1 MSTKLL
7 SETICRKGLMVKCFV
22 ALIVFC
28 CSVGEAFA
36 QTNTKV
42 TINVNNVLIRTALDQ
57 LQREAKIHFVY
68 DEENIDSGKR
78 VSLSYTET
86 PLNAVLDDFCK
97 QTSLRYEVKRNL
109 ILILPSKAEKT
120 TGKHEPFYMT
130 GVVTDET
137 GESIIGATIMIGGT
151 SQGTVTDIDGRYSL
165 QVTPGD
171 LVSFTFVGMADKV
184 VKVQAGKKVVN
195 VKMETNA
202 TALADVVVTGYQTLS
217 KERATGSYSVISEK
231 STKGKLETDVL
242 SRIEGLVAGINKT
255 SSNSNDVVIR
265 GITTYMGNTK
275 PLYVVDGMPYEGD
288 LASINP
294 TDVQNITV
302 LKDAAAT
309 AIYGSRGA
317 NGVIIVTTKKGKKG
331 GLKFDVHYEG
341 GITPITNSDL
351 GLASTKTYFNIM
363 DEARANV
370 GLNPLD
376 PQKDIIEPY
385 YSNWTSPITREEAMN
400 TDMDWV
406 DLVTRMGHF
415 HDINVALNQGGENS
429 TTYASVNYRSD
440 ESSLKGLSMNAVS
453 ARLNSE
459 FKKGIVTLGTQSFLK
474 FDRKKST
481 NKWAVVSDKF
491 PWRKVY
497 DPEDPTG
504 YWNPQMADGH
514 PTATLDNDYQLST
527 GENFSFRT
535 TLYMDV
541 NLKWIKGLSVRA
553 DASYGYGLAQS
564 DYWLSGLITNTG
576 NVDGNQ
582 GNKSKKTTK
591 SQQYHAFAKY
601 NREWTDHGLDIVTGI
616 EANRSYTDNAVVA
629 GKNLSGE
636 FQEPKIIGTMLGNNS
651 AYIGGESYTFSFF
664 NRIDYKFKQRYLL
677 GASFVREG
685 SSKFVKENRFGDF
698 YSVSGG
704 WIISDEAFMRNAGF
718 ISLLKLRGSYGE
730 TGNQNIPSE
739 VTKNSYSIKSKQ
751 YYNNMQNMFLWNIAN
766 KAAKWEK
773 NKSIDLGLD
782 YALFNNKVNGSI
794 AYYRRTTSDMLMRVQ
809 LPASA
814 GITNSGGNADN
825 NSMWANVGSMYNQ
838 GFEFDIN
845 VTLVK
850 KDFEW
855 NMNYNLTTNMNKVT
869 ALDASVDAKG
879 TGIINTRPGAITKKD
894 LALGTYFMAEW
905 AGVDPEKGIGMIY
918 EIDLDRYNKTGE
930 TVKTGRL
937 IPATQSNVN
946 KHRII
951 QEGKTALPK
960 VYMGWTNNF
969 KYKAFDLSFMF
980 YLSLGSY
987 TFNYHRYTKSFV
999 GDGRNNVTADIYEN
1013 SWKKPGDIAEY
1024 PQLRWQDKYNYDDNG
1039 NDKQNVTYI
1048 KHDAGHTKYLEK
1060 SAYLRLRNLTL
1071 GYTLPQRIC
1080 SKINIDALR
1089 VYVSAVNLFTI
1100 TSFNGY
1106 DPEVRVKNQT
1116 GANAQGAVFSG
1127 SEMPQTRIFSAGI
1140 NFKF

>member
-1 MSTKLL
+1 M
-7 SETICRKGLMVKCFV
+7 IG
-22 ALIVFC
+22 
-28 CSVGEAFA
+28 
-36 QTNTKV
+36 
-42 TINVNNVLIRTALDQ
+42 
-57 LQREAKIHFVY
+57 
-68 DEENIDSGKR
+68 
-78 VSLSYTET
+78 
-86 PLNAVLDDFCK
+86 
-97 QTSLRYEVKRNL
+97 
-109 ILILPSKAEKT
+109 LILPTLSVWGQNAT
-120 TGKHEPFYMT
+120 ITGKVVDPKGEPLV
-130 GVVTDET
+130 GVSVLEQ
-137 GESIIGATIMIGGT
+137 GT
-151 SQGTVTDIDGRYSL
+151 TNGTVTDMNGRYSIVVQKDSSPL
-165 QVTPGD
+165 RFSYMGFDNQEIVPGKRRVIDVT
-171 LVSFTFVGMADKV
+171 LTENSV
-184 VKVQAGKKVVN
+184 VID
-195 VKMETNA
+195 
-202 TALADVVVTGYQTLS
+202 DVVVIAYGTKKRRDMIGSVS
-217 KERATGSYSVISEK
+217 KIKSDEMSLMQGGRFENSLQGLASGVQVVNDGMPGSTPQIKIRGIGSIASGSDPLWVVDGIVGGG
-231 STKGKLETDVL
+231 STMV
-242 SRIEGLVAGINKT
+242 
-255 SSNSNDVVIR
+255 NSNDI
-265 GITTYMGNTK
+265 
-275 PLYVVDGMPYEGD
+275 E
-288 LASINP
+288 SIE
-294 TDVQNITV
+294 V

-739 VTKNSYSIKSKQ
+739 VTKNSYSIKSKP
-751 YYNNMQNMFLWNIAN
+751 
-766 KAAKWEK
+766 
-773 NKSIDLGLD
+773 
-782 YALFNNKVNGSI
+782 V
-794 AYYRRTTSDMLMRVQ
+794 
-809 LPASA
+809 
-814 GITNSGGNADN
+814 
-825 NSMWANVGSMYNQ
+825 
-838 GFEFDIN
+838 
-845 VTLVK
+845 
-850 KDFEW
+850 
-855 NMNYNLTTNMNKVT
+855 
-869 ALDASVDAKG
+869 
-879 TGIINTRPGAITKKD
+879 
-894 LALGTYFMAEW
+894 
-905 AGVDPEKGIGMIY
+905 
-918 EIDLDRYNKTGE
+918 
-930 TVKTGRL
+930 
-937 IPATQSNVN
+937 
-946 KHRII
+946 
-951 QEGKTALPK
+951 
-960 VYMGWTNNF
+960 
-969 KYKAFDLSFMF
+969 
-980 YLSLGSY
+980 SY
-987 TFNYHRYTKSFV
+987 TH
-999 GDGRNNVTADIYEN
+999 
-1013 SWKKPGDIAEY
+1013 
-1024 PQLRWQDKYNYDDNG
+1024 
-1039 NDKQNVTYI
+1039 
-1048 KHDAGHTKYLEK
+1048 
-1060 SAYLRLRNLTL
+1060 LTL
-1071 GYTLPQRIC
+1071 PTIC
-1080 SKINIDALR
+1080 S
-1089 VYVSAVNLFTI
+1089 V
-1100 TSFNGY
+1100 
-1106 DPEVRVKNQT
+1106 
-1116 GANAQGAVFSG
+1116 
-1127 SEMPQTRIFSAGI
+1127 
-1140 NFKF
+1140 

>member
-1 MSTKLL
+1 MNSFTRIGLRSRFLL
-7 SETICRKGLMVKCFV
+7 
-22 ALIVFC
+22 
-28 CSVGEAFA
+28 
-36 QTNTKV
+36 
-42 TINVNNVLIRTALDQ
+42 VLI
-57 LQREAKIHFVY
+57 I
-68 DEENIDSGKR
+68 G
-78 VSLSYTET
+78 
-86 PLNAVLDDFCK
+86 
-97 QTSLRYEVKRNL
+97 
-109 ILILPSKAEKT
+109 LILPTLSVWGQNAT
-120 TGKHEPFYMT
+120 ITGKVVDPKGEPLV
-130 GVVTDET
+130 GVSVLEQ
-137 GESIIGATIMIGGT
+137 GT
-151 SQGTVTDIDGRYSL
+151 TNGTVTDMNGRYSIVVQKDSSPL
-165 QVTPGD
+165 RFSYMGFDNQEIVPGKRRVIDVT
-171 LVSFTFVGMADKV
+171 LTENSV
-184 VKVQAGKKVVN
+184 VID
-195 VKMETNA
+195 
-202 TALADVVVTGYQTLS
+202 DVVVIAYGTKKRRDMIGSVS
-217 KERATGSYSVISEK
+217 KIKSDEMSLMQGGRFENSLQGLASGVQVVNDGMPGSTPQIKIRGIGSIASGSDPLWVVDGIVGGG
-231 STKGKLETDVL
+231 STMV
-242 SRIEGLVAGINKT
+242 
-255 SSNSNDVVIR
+255 NSNDI
-265 GITTYMGNTK
+265 
-275 PLYVVDGMPYEGD
+275 E
-288 LASINP
+288 SIE
-294 TDVQNITV
+294 V

-751 YYNNMQNMFLWNIAN
+751 
-766 KAAKWEK
+766 
-773 NKSIDLGLD
+773 
-782 YALFNNKVNGSI
+782 
-794 AYYRRTTSDMLMRVQ
+794 
-809 LPASA
+809 
-814 GITNSGGNADN
+814 
-825 NSMWANVGSMYNQ
+825 
-838 GFEFDIN
+838 
-845 VTLVK
+845 
-850 KDFEW
+850 
-855 NMNYNLTTNMNKVT
+855 
-869 ALDASVDAKG
+869 
-879 TGIINTRPGAITKKD
+879 
-894 LALGTYFMAEW
+894 
-905 AGVDPEKGIGMIY
+905 
-918 EIDLDRYNKTGE
+918 
-930 TVKTGRL
+930 
-937 IPATQSNVN
+937 
-946 KHRII
+946 
-951 QEGKTALPK
+951 
-960 VYMGWTNNF
+960 
-969 KYKAFDLSFMF
+969 
-980 YLSLGSY
+980 
-987 TFNYHRYTKSFV
+987 
-999 GDGRNNVTADIYEN
+999 
-1013 SWKKPGDIAEY
+1013 
-1024 PQLRWQDKYNYDDNG
+1024 
-1039 NDKQNVTYI
+1039 
-1048 KHDAGHTKYLEK
+1048 
-1060 SAYLRLRNLTL
+1060 
-1071 GYTLPQRIC
+1071 
-1080 SKINIDALR
+1080 
-1089 VYVSAVNLFTI
+1089 
-1100 TSFNGY
+1100 
-1106 DPEVRVKNQT
+1106 
-1116 GANAQGAVFSG
+1116 
-1127 SEMPQTRIFSAGI
+1127 
-1140 NFKF
+1140 

>member
-1 MSTKLL
+1 MNSFTRIGLRSRFLL
-7 SETICRKGLMVKCFV
+7 VLM
-22 ALIVFC
+22 I
-28 CSVGEAFA
+28 G
-36 QTNTKV
+36 
-42 TINVNNVLIRTALDQ
+42 
-57 LQREAKIHFVY
+57 
-68 DEENIDSGKR
+68 
-78 VSLSYTET
+78 
-86 PLNAVLDDFCK
+86 
-97 QTSLRYEVKRNL
+97 
-109 ILILPSKAEKT
+109 LILPTLSVWGQNAT
-120 TGKHEPFYMT
+120 ITGKVVDPKGEPLV
-130 GVVTDET
+130 GVSVLEQ
-137 GESIIGATIMIGGT
+137 GT
-151 SQGTVTDIDGRYSL
+151 TNGTVTDMNGRYSIVVQKDSSPL
-165 QVTPGD
+165 RFSYMGFDNQEIVPGKRRVIDVT
-171 LVSFTFVGMADKV
+171 LTENSV
-184 VKVQAGKKVVN
+184 VID
-195 VKMETNA
+195 
-202 TALADVVVTGYQTLS
+202 DVVVIAYGTKKRRDMIGSVS
-217 KERATGSYSVISEK
+217 KIKSDEMSLMQGGRFENSLQGLASGVQVVNDGMPGSTPQIKIRGIGSIASGSDPLWVVDGIVGGG
-231 STKGKLETDVL
+231 STMV
-242 SRIEGLVAGINKT
+242 
-255 SSNSNDVVIR
+255 NSNDI
-265 GITTYMGNTK
+265 
-275 PLYVVDGMPYEGD
+275 E
-288 LASINP
+288 SIE
-294 TDVQNITV
+294 V

-704 WIISDEAFMRNAGF
+704 WIISDEAFMRNSGF

-794 AYYRRTTSDMLMRVQ
+794 AYYRRTTSDMLMQ

>member
-1 MSTKLL
+1 MNSFTRIGLRSRFLL
-7 SETICRKGLMVKCFV
+7 VLM
-22 ALIVFC
+22 I
-28 CSVGEAFA
+28 G
-36 QTNTKV
+36 
-42 TINVNNVLIRTALDQ
+42 
-57 LQREAKIHFVY
+57 
-68 DEENIDSGKR
+68 
-78 VSLSYTET
+78 
-86 PLNAVLDDFCK
+86 
-97 QTSLRYEVKRNL
+97 
-109 ILILPSKAEKT
+109 LILPTLSVWGQNAT
-120 TGKHEPFYMT
+120 ITGKVVDPKGEPLV
-130 GVVTDET
+130 GVSVLEQ
-137 GESIIGATIMIGGT
+137 GT
-151 SQGTVTDIDGRYSL
+151 TNGTVTDMNGRYSIVVQKDSSPL
-165 QVTPGD
+165 RFSYMGFDNQEIVPGKRRVIDVT
-171 LVSFTFVGMADKV
+171 LTENSV
-184 VKVQAGKKVVN
+184 VID
-195 VKMETNA
+195 
-202 TALADVVVTGYQTLS
+202 DVVVIAYGTKKRRDMIGSVS
-217 KERATGSYSVISEK
+217 KIKSDEMSLMQGGRFENSLQGLASGVQVVNDGMPGSTPQIKIRGIGSIASGSDPLWVVDGIVGGG
-231 STKGKLETDVL
+231 STMV
-242 SRIEGLVAGINKT
+242 
-255 SSNSNDVVIR
+255 NSNDI
-265 GITTYMGNTK
+265 
-275 PLYVVDGMPYEGD
+275 E
-288 LASINP
+288 SIE
-294 TDVQNITV
+294 V

-766 KAAKWEK
+766 K
-773 NKSIDLGLD
+773 
-782 YALFNNKVNGSI
+782 FN
-794 AYYRRTTSDMLMRVQ
+794 L
-809 LPASA
+809 
-814 GITNSGGNADN
+814 
-825 NSMWANVGSMYNQ
+825 
-838 GFEFDIN
+838 
-845 VTLVK
+845 
-850 KDFEW
+850 
-855 NMNYNLTTNMNKVT
+855 
-869 ALDASVDAKG
+869 
-879 TGIINTRPGAITKKD
+879 
-894 LALGTYFMAEW
+894 
-905 AGVDPEKGIGMIY
+905 
-918 EIDLDRYNKTGE
+918 
-930 TVKTGRL
+930 
-937 IPATQSNVN
+937 
-946 KHRII
+946 
-951 QEGKTALPK
+951 
-960 VYMGWTNNF
+960 
-969 KYKAFDLSFMF
+969 
-980 YLSLGSY
+980 
-987 TFNYHRYTKSFV
+987 
-999 GDGRNNVTADIYEN
+999 
-1013 SWKKPGDIAEY
+1013 
-1024 PQLRWQDKYNYDDNG
+1024 
-1039 NDKQNVTYI
+1039 
-1048 KHDAGHTKYLEK
+1048 
-1060 SAYLRLRNLTL
+1060 
-1071 GYTLPQRIC
+1071 
-1080 SKINIDALR
+1080 SKI
-1089 VYVSAVNLFTI
+1089 VYI
-1100 TSFNGY
+1100 
-1106 DPEVRVKNQT
+1106 
-1116 GANAQGAVFSG
+1116 
-1127 SEMPQTRIFSAGI
+1127 MI
-1140 NFKF
+1140 

>member
-1 MSTKLL
+1 MNSFTRIGLRSRFLL
-7 SETICRKGLMVKCFV
+7 VLM
-22 ALIVFC
+22 I
-28 CSVGEAFA
+28 G
-36 QTNTKV
+36 
-42 TINVNNVLIRTALDQ
+42 
-57 LQREAKIHFVY
+57 
-68 DEENIDSGKR
+68 
-78 VSLSYTET
+78 
-86 PLNAVLDDFCK
+86 
-97 QTSLRYEVKRNL
+97 
-109 ILILPSKAEKT
+109 LILPTLSVWGQNAT
-120 TGKHEPFYMT
+120 ITGKVVDPKGEPLV
-130 GVVTDET
+130 GVSVLEQ
-137 GESIIGATIMIGGT
+137 GT
-151 SQGTVTDIDGRYSL
+151 TNGTVTDMNGRYSIVVQKDSSPL
-165 QVTPGD
+165 RFSYMGFDNQEIVPGKRRVIDVT
-171 LVSFTFVGMADKV
+171 LTENSV
-184 VKVQAGKKVVN
+184 VID
-195 VKMETNA
+195 
-202 TALADVVVTGYQTLS
+202 DVVVIAYGTKKRRDMIGSVS
-217 KERATGSYSVISEK
+217 KIKSDEMSLMQGGRFENSLQGLASGVQVVNDGMPGSTPQIKIRGIGSIASGSDPLWVVDGIVGGG
-231 STKGKLETDVL
+231 STMV
-242 SRIEGLVAGINKT
+242 
-255 SSNSNDVVIR
+255 NSNDI
-265 GITTYMGNTK
+265 
-275 PLYVVDGMPYEGD
+275 E
-288 LASINP
+288 SIE
-294 TDVQNITV
+294 V

-825 NSMWANVGSMYNQ
+825 NSMWEM
-838 GFEFDIN
+838 
-845 VTLVK
+845 LVRC
-850 KDFEW
+850 
-855 NMNYNLTTNMNKVT
+855 
-869 ALDASVDAKG
+869 
-879 TGIINTRPGAITKKD
+879 IIRD
-894 LALGTYFMAEW
+894 L
-905 AGVDPEKGIGMIY
+905 
-918 EIDLDRYNKTGE
+918 
-930 TVKTGRL
+930 
-937 IPATQSNVN
+937 
-946 KHRII
+946 
-951 QEGKTALPK
+951 
-960 VYMGWTNNF
+960 
-969 KYKAFDLSFMF
+969 
-980 YLSLGSY
+980 
-987 TFNYHRYTKSFV
+987 
-999 GDGRNNVTADIYEN
+999 
-1013 SWKKPGDIAEY
+1013 
-1024 PQLRWQDKYNYDDNG
+1024 
-1039 NDKQNVTYI
+1039 
-1048 KHDAGHTKYLEK
+1048 
-1060 SAYLRLRNLTL
+1060 NLTL
-1071 GYTLPQRIC
+1071 MLLWSRKTL
-1080 SKINIDALR
+1080 
-1089 VYVSAVNLFTI
+1089 
-1100 TSFNGY
+1100 NG
-1106 DPEVRVKNQT
+1106 T
-1116 GANAQGAVFSG
+1116 
-1127 SEMPQTRIFSAGI
+1127 
-1140 NFKF
+1140 

>member
-1 MSTKLL
+1 M
-7 SETICRKGLMVKCFV
+7 IG
-22 ALIVFC
+22 
-28 CSVGEAFA
+28 
-36 QTNTKV
+36 
-42 TINVNNVLIRTALDQ
+42 
-57 LQREAKIHFVY
+57 
-68 DEENIDSGKR
+68 
-78 VSLSYTET
+78 
-86 PLNAVLDDFCK
+86 
-97 QTSLRYEVKRNL
+97 
-109 ILILPSKAEKT
+109 LILPTLSVWGQNAT
-120 TGKHEPFYMT
+120 ITGKVVDPKGEPLV
-130 GVVTDET
+130 GVSVLEQ
-137 GESIIGATIMIGGT
+137 GT
-151 SQGTVTDIDGRYSL
+151 TNGTVTDMNGRYSIVVQKDSSPL
-165 QVTPGD
+165 RFSYMGFDNQEIVPGKRRVIDVT
-171 LVSFTFVGMADKV
+171 LTENSV
-184 VKVQAGKKVVN
+184 VID
-195 VKMETNA
+195 
-202 TALADVVVTGYQTLS
+202 DVVVIAYGTKKRRDMIGSVS
-217 KERATGSYSVISEK
+217 KIKSDEMSLMQGGRFENSLQGLASGVQVVNDGMPGSTPQIKIRGIGSIASGSDPLWVVDGIVGGG
-231 STKGKLETDVL
+231 STMV
-242 SRIEGLVAGINKT
+242 
-255 SSNSNDVVIR
+255 NSNDI
-265 GITTYMGNTK
+265 
-275 PLYVVDGMPYEGD
+275 E
-288 LASINP
+288 SIE
-294 TDVQNITV
+294 V

-782 YALFNNKVNGSI
+782 YALFNNCLL
-794 AYYRRTTSDMLMRVQ
+794 YTSPSPRD
-809 LPASA
+809 
-814 GITNSGGNADN
+814 
-825 NSMWANVGSMYNQ
+825 
-838 GFEFDIN
+838 
-845 VTLVK
+845 
-850 KDFEW
+850 
-855 NMNYNLTTNMNKVT
+855 
-869 ALDASVDAKG
+869 
-879 TGIINTRPGAITKKD
+879 
-894 LALGTYFMAEW
+894 
-905 AGVDPEKGIGMIY
+905 
-918 EIDLDRYNKTGE
+918 
-930 TVKTGRL
+930 
-937 IPATQSNVN
+937 
-946 KHRII
+946 
-951 QEGKTALPK
+951 
-960 VYMGWTNNF
+960 
-969 KYKAFDLSFMF
+969 
-980 YLSLGSY
+980 
-987 TFNYHRYTKSFV
+987 
-999 GDGRNNVTADIYEN
+999 
-1013 SWKKPGDIAEY
+1013 
-1024 PQLRWQDKYNYDDNG
+1024 
-1039 NDKQNVTYI
+1039 
-1048 KHDAGHTKYLEK
+1048 
-1060 SAYLRLRNLTL
+1060 
-1071 GYTLPQRIC
+1071 
-1080 SKINIDALR
+1080 
-1089 VYVSAVNLFTI
+1089 
-1100 TSFNGY
+1100 
-1106 DPEVRVKNQT
+1106 
-1116 GANAQGAVFSG
+1116 
-1127 SEMPQTRIFSAGI
+1127 
-1140 NFKF
+1140 

>member
-1 MSTKLL
+1 MNSFTRIGLRSRFLL
-7 SETICRKGLMVKCFV
+7 VLM
-22 ALIVFC
+22 I
-28 CSVGEAFA
+28 G
-36 QTNTKV
+36 
-42 TINVNNVLIRTALDQ
+42 
-57 LQREAKIHFVY
+57 
-68 DEENIDSGKR
+68 
-78 VSLSYTET
+78 
-86 PLNAVLDDFCK
+86 
-97 QTSLRYEVKRNL
+97 
-109 ILILPSKAEKT
+109 LILPTLSVWGQNAT
-120 TGKHEPFYMT
+120 ITGKVVDPKGEPLV
-130 GVVTDET
+130 GVSVLEQ
-137 GESIIGATIMIGGT
+137 GT
-151 SQGTVTDIDGRYSL
+151 TNGTVTDMNGRYSIVVQKDSSPL
-165 QVTPGD
+165 RFSYMGFDNQEIVPGKRRVIDVT
-171 LVSFTFVGMADKV
+171 LTENSV
-184 VKVQAGKKVVN
+184 VID
-195 VKMETNA
+195 
-202 TALADVVVTGYQTLS
+202 DVVVIAYGTKKRRDMIGSVS
-217 KERATGSYSVISEK
+217 KIKSDEMSLMQGGRFENSLQGLASGVQVVNDGMPGSTPQIKIRGIGSIASGSDPLWVVDGIVGGG
-231 STKGKLETDVL
+231 STMV
-242 SRIEGLVAGINKT
+242 
-255 SSNSNDVVIR
+255 NSNDI
-265 GITTYMGNTK
+265 
-275 PLYVVDGMPYEGD
+275 E
-288 LASINP
+288 SIE
-294 TDVQNITV
+294 V

-351 GLASTKTYFNIM
+351 GLANTKTYFNIM

-766 KAAKWEK
+766 KQLNGRKTKVLTWDLIMRC
-773 NKSIDLGLD
+773 SI
-782 YALFNNKVNGSI
+782 
-794 AYYRRTTSDMLMRVQ
+794 
-809 LPASA
+809 
-814 GITNSGGNADN
+814 
-825 NSMWANVGSMYNQ
+825 
-838 GFEFDIN
+838 
-845 VTLVK
+845 
-850 KDFEW
+850 
-855 NMNYNLTTNMNKVT
+855 
-869 ALDASVDAKG
+869 
-879 TGIINTRPGAITKKD
+879 
-894 LALGTYFMAEW
+894 
-905 AGVDPEKGIGMIY
+905 
-918 EIDLDRYNKTGE
+918 
-930 TVKTGRL
+930 
-937 IPATQSNVN
+937 
-946 KHRII
+946 
-951 QEGKTALPK
+951 
-960 VYMGWTNNF
+960 
-969 KYKAFDLSFMF
+969 
-980 YLSLGSY
+980 
-987 TFNYHRYTKSFV
+987 
-999 GDGRNNVTADIYEN
+999 
-1013 SWKKPGDIAEY
+1013 
-1024 PQLRWQDKYNYDDNG
+1024 
-1039 NDKQNVTYI
+1039 I
-1048 KHDAGHTKYLEK
+1048 K
-1060 SAYLRLRNLTL
+1060 
-1071 GYTLPQRIC
+1071 
-1080 SKINIDALR
+1080 
-1089 VYVSAVNLFTI
+1089 
-1100 TSFNGY
+1100 
-1106 DPEVRVKNQT
+1106 
-1116 GANAQGAVFSG
+1116 
-1127 SEMPQTRIFSAGI
+1127 
-1140 NFKF
+1140 

>member
-1 MSTKLL
+1 MNSFTRIGLRSRFLL
-7 SETICRKGLMVKCFV
+7 VLM
-22 ALIVFC
+22 I
-28 CSVGEAFA
+28 G
-36 QTNTKV
+36 
-42 TINVNNVLIRTALDQ
+42 
-57 LQREAKIHFVY
+57 
-68 DEENIDSGKR
+68 
-78 VSLSYTET
+78 
-86 PLNAVLDDFCK
+86 
-97 QTSLRYEVKRNL
+97 
-109 ILILPSKAEKT
+109 LILPTLSVWGQNAT
-120 TGKHEPFYMT
+120 ITGKVVDPKGEPLV
-130 GVVTDET
+130 GVSVLEQ
-137 GESIIGATIMIGGT
+137 GT
-151 SQGTVTDIDGRYSL
+151 TNGTVTDMNGRYSIVVQKDSSPL
-165 QVTPGD
+165 RFSYMGFDNQEIVPGKRRVIDVT
-171 LVSFTFVGMADKV
+171 LTENSV
-184 VKVQAGKKVVN
+184 VID
-195 VKMETNA
+195 
-202 TALADVVVTGYQTLS
+202 DVVVIAYGTKKRRDMIGSVS
-217 KERATGSYSVISEK
+217 KIKSDEMSLMQGGRFENSLQGLASGVQVVNDGMPGSTPQIKIRGIGSIASGSDPLWVVDGIVGGG
-231 STKGKLETDVL
+231 STMV
-242 SRIEGLVAGINKT
+242 
-255 SSNSNDVVIR
+255 NSNDI
-265 GITTYMGNTK
+265 
-275 PLYVVDGMPYEGD
+275 E
-288 LASINP
+288 SIE
-294 TDVQNITV
+294 V

-960 VYMGWTNNF
+960 VYMGC
-969 KYKAFDLSFMF
+969 
-980 YLSLGSY
+980 
-987 TFNYHRYTKSFV
+987 
-999 GDGRNNVTADIYEN
+999 IYN
-1013 SWKKPGDIAEY
+1013 
-1024 PQLRWQDKYNYDDNG
+1024 
-1039 NDKQNVTYI
+1039 
-1048 KHDAGHTKYLEK
+1048 
-1060 SAYLRLRNLTL
+1060 
-1071 GYTLPQRIC
+1071 
-1080 SKINIDALR
+1080 
-1089 VYVSAVNLFTI
+1089 
-1100 TSFNGY
+1100 
-1106 DPEVRVKNQT
+1106 
-1116 GANAQGAVFSG
+1116 
-1127 SEMPQTRIFSAGI
+1127 
-1140 NFKF
+1140 

>member
-1 MSTKLL
+1 MNSFTRIGLRSRFLL
-7 SETICRKGLMVKCFV
+7 VLM
-22 ALIVFC
+22 I
-28 CSVGEAFA
+28 G
-36 QTNTKV
+36 
-42 TINVNNVLIRTALDQ
+42 
-57 LQREAKIHFVY
+57 
-68 DEENIDSGKR
+68 
-78 VSLSYTET
+78 
-86 PLNAVLDDFCK
+86 
-97 QTSLRYEVKRNL
+97 
-109 ILILPSKAEKT
+109 LILPTLSVWGQNAT
-120 TGKHEPFYMT
+120 ITGKVVDPKGEPLV
-130 GVVTDET
+130 GVSVLEQ
-137 GESIIGATIMIGGT
+137 GT
-151 SQGTVTDIDGRYSL
+151 TNGTVTDMNGRYSIVVQKDSSPL
-165 QVTPGD
+165 RFSYMGFDNQEIVPGKRRVIDVT
-171 LVSFTFVGMADKV
+171 LTENSV
-184 VKVQAGKKVVN
+184 VID
-195 VKMETNA
+195 
-202 TALADVVVTGYQTLS
+202 DVVVIAYGTKKRRDMIGSVS
-217 KERATGSYSVISEK
+217 KIKSDEMSLMQGGRFENSLQGLASGVQVVNDGMPGSTPQIKIRGIGSIASGSDPLWVVDGIVGGG
-231 STKGKLETDVL
+231 STMV
-242 SRIEGLVAGINKT
+242 
-255 SSNSNDVVIR
+255 NSNDI
-265 GITTYMGNTK
+265 
-275 PLYVVDGMPYEGD
+275 E
-288 LASINP
+288 SIE
-294 TDVQNITV
+294 V

-1039 NDKQNVTYI
+1039 NDKQNVTYF
-1048 KHDAGHTKYLEK
+1048 
-1060 SAYLRLRNLTL
+1060 R
-1071 GYTLPQRIC
+1071 
-1080 SKINIDALR
+1080 
-1089 VYVSAVNLFTI
+1089 F
-1100 TSFNGY
+1100 
-1106 DPEVRVKNQT
+1106 
-1116 GANAQGAVFSG
+1116 FSV
-1127 SEMPQTRIFSAGI
+1127 
-1140 NFKF
+1140 

>member
-1 MSTKLL
+1 MNSFTRIGLRSRFLL
-7 SETICRKGLMVKCFV
+7 VLM
-22 ALIVFC
+22 I
-28 CSVGEAFA
+28 G
-36 QTNTKV
+36 
-42 TINVNNVLIRTALDQ
+42 
-57 LQREAKIHFVY
+57 
-68 DEENIDSGKR
+68 
-78 VSLSYTET
+78 
-86 PLNAVLDDFCK
+86 
-97 QTSLRYEVKRNL
+97 
-109 ILILPSKAEKT
+109 LILPTLSVWGQNAT
-120 TGKHEPFYMT
+120 ITGKVVDPKGEPLV
-130 GVVTDET
+130 GVSVLEQ
-137 GESIIGATIMIGGT
+137 GT
-151 SQGTVTDIDGRYSL
+151 TNGTVTDMNGRYSIVVQKDSSPL
-165 QVTPGD
+165 RFSYMGFDNQEIVPGKRRVIDVT
-171 LVSFTFVGMADKV
+171 LTENSV
-184 VKVQAGKKVVN
+184 VID
-195 VKMETNA
+195 
-202 TALADVVVTGYQTLS
+202 DVVVIAYGTKKRRDMIGSVS
-217 KERATGSYSVISEK
+217 KIKSDEMSLMQGGRFENSLQGLASGVQVVNDGMPGSTPQIKIRGIGSIASGSDPLWVVDGIVGGG
-231 STKGKLETDVL
+231 STMV
-242 SRIEGLVAGINKT
+242 
-255 SSNSNDVVIR
+255 NSNDI
-265 GITTYMGNTK
+265 
-275 PLYVVDGMPYEGD
+275 E
-288 LASINP
+288 SIE
-294 TDVQNITV
+294 V

-766 KAAKWEK
+766 KTKVLTWDLIMRC
-773 NKSIDLGLD
+773 SI
-782 YALFNNKVNGSI
+782 
-794 AYYRRTTSDMLMRVQ
+794 
-809 LPASA
+809 
-814 GITNSGGNADN
+814 
-825 NSMWANVGSMYNQ
+825 
-838 GFEFDIN
+838 
-845 VTLVK
+845 
-850 KDFEW
+850 
-855 NMNYNLTTNMNKVT
+855 
-869 ALDASVDAKG
+869 
-879 TGIINTRPGAITKKD
+879 
-894 LALGTYFMAEW
+894 
-905 AGVDPEKGIGMIY
+905 
-918 EIDLDRYNKTGE
+918 
-930 TVKTGRL
+930 
-937 IPATQSNVN
+937 
-946 KHRII
+946 
-951 QEGKTALPK
+951 
-960 VYMGWTNNF
+960 
-969 KYKAFDLSFMF
+969 
-980 YLSLGSY
+980 
-987 TFNYHRYTKSFV
+987 
-999 GDGRNNVTADIYEN
+999 
-1013 SWKKPGDIAEY
+1013 
-1024 PQLRWQDKYNYDDNG
+1024 
-1039 NDKQNVTYI
+1039 I
-1048 KHDAGHTKYLEK
+1048 K
-1060 SAYLRLRNLTL
+1060 
-1071 GYTLPQRIC
+1071 
-1080 SKINIDALR
+1080 
-1089 VYVSAVNLFTI
+1089 
-1100 TSFNGY
+1100 
-1106 DPEVRVKNQT
+1106 
-1116 GANAQGAVFSG
+1116 
-1127 SEMPQTRIFSAGI
+1127 
-1140 NFKF
+1140 

>member
-1 MSTKLL
+1 MNSFTRIGLRSRFLL
-7 SETICRKGLMVKCFV
+7 VLM
-22 ALIVFC
+22 I
-28 CSVGEAFA
+28 G
-36 QTNTKV
+36 
-42 TINVNNVLIRTALDQ
+42 
-57 LQREAKIHFVY
+57 
-68 DEENIDSGKR
+68 
-78 VSLSYTET
+78 
-86 PLNAVLDDFCK
+86 
-97 QTSLRYEVKRNL
+97 
-109 ILILPSKAEKT
+109 LILPTLSVWGQNAT
-120 TGKHEPFYMT
+120 ITGKVVDPKGEPLV
-130 GVVTDET
+130 GVSVLEQ
-137 GESIIGATIMIGGT
+137 GT
-151 SQGTVTDIDGRYSL
+151 TNGTVTDMNGRYSIVVQKDSSPL
-165 QVTPGD
+165 RFSYMGFDNQEIVPGKRRVIDVT
-171 LVSFTFVGMADKV
+171 LTENSV
-184 VKVQAGKKVVN
+184 VID
-195 VKMETNA
+195 
-202 TALADVVVTGYQTLS
+202 DVVVIAYGTKKRRDMIGSVS
-217 KERATGSYSVISEK
+217 KIKSDEMSLMQGGRFENSLQGLASGVQVVNDGMPGSTPQIKIRGIGSIASGSDPLWVVDGIVGGG
-231 STKGKLETDVL
+231 STMV
-242 SRIEGLVAGINKT
+242 
-255 SSNSNDVVIR
+255 NSNDI
-265 GITTYMGNTK
+265 
-275 PLYVVDGMPYEGD
+275 E
-288 LASINP
+288 SIE
-294 TDVQNITV
+294 V

-766 KAAKWEK
+766 KQLNGRKTKVLTWDLIMRC
-773 NKSIDLGLD
+773 SI
-782 YALFNNKVNGSI
+782 
-794 AYYRRTTSDMLMRVQ
+794 
-809 LPASA
+809 
-814 GITNSGGNADN
+814 
-825 NSMWANVGSMYNQ
+825 
-838 GFEFDIN
+838 
-845 VTLVK
+845 
-850 KDFEW
+850 
-855 NMNYNLTTNMNKVT
+855 
-869 ALDASVDAKG
+869 
-879 TGIINTRPGAITKKD
+879 
-894 LALGTYFMAEW
+894 
-905 AGVDPEKGIGMIY
+905 
-918 EIDLDRYNKTGE
+918 
-930 TVKTGRL
+930 
-937 IPATQSNVN
+937 
-946 KHRII
+946 
-951 QEGKTALPK
+951 
-960 VYMGWTNNF
+960 
-969 KYKAFDLSFMF
+969 
-980 YLSLGSY
+980 
-987 TFNYHRYTKSFV
+987 
-999 GDGRNNVTADIYEN
+999 
-1013 SWKKPGDIAEY
+1013 
-1024 PQLRWQDKYNYDDNG
+1024 
-1039 NDKQNVTYI
+1039 I
-1048 KHDAGHTKYLEK
+1048 K
-1060 SAYLRLRNLTL
+1060 
-1071 GYTLPQRIC
+1071 
-1080 SKINIDALR
+1080 
-1089 VYVSAVNLFTI
+1089 
-1100 TSFNGY
+1100 
-1106 DPEVRVKNQT
+1106 
-1116 GANAQGAVFSG
+1116 
-1127 SEMPQTRIFSAGI
+1127 
-1140 NFKF
+1140 

>member
-1 MSTKLL
+1 MNSFTRIGLRSRFLL
-7 SETICRKGLMVKCFV
+7 VLM
-22 ALIVFC
+22 I
-28 CSVGEAFA
+28 G
-36 QTNTKV
+36 
-42 TINVNNVLIRTALDQ
+42 
-57 LQREAKIHFVY
+57 
-68 DEENIDSGKR
+68 
-78 VSLSYTET
+78 
-86 PLNAVLDDFCK
+86 
-97 QTSLRYEVKRNL
+97 
-109 ILILPSKAEKT
+109 LILPMLSVWGQNAT
-120 TGKHEPFYMT
+120 ITGKVVDPKGEPLV
-130 GVVTDET
+130 GVSVLEQ
-137 GESIIGATIMIGGT
+137 GT
-151 SQGTVTDIDGRYSL
+151 TNGTVTDMNGRYSIVVQKDSSPL
-165 QVTPGD
+165 RFSYMGFDNQEIVPGKRRVIDVT
-171 LVSFTFVGMADKV
+171 LTENSV
-184 VKVQAGKKVVN
+184 VID
-195 VKMETNA
+195 
-202 TALADVVVTGYQTLS
+202 DVVVIAYGTKKRRDMIGSVS
-217 KERATGSYSVISEK
+217 KIKSDEMSLMQGGRFENSLQGLASGVQVVNDGMPGSTPQIKIRGIGSIASGSDPLWVVDGIVGGG
-231 STKGKLETDVL
+231 STMV
-242 SRIEGLVAGINKT
+242 
-255 SSNSNDVVIR
+255 NSNDI
-265 GITTYMGNTK
+265 
-275 PLYVVDGMPYEGD
+275 E
-288 LASINP
+288 SIE
-294 TDVQNITV
+294 V

-999 GDGRNNVTADIYEN
+999 GDGRNNVTADIYRTH
-1013 SWKKPGDIAEY
+1013 G
-1024 PQLRWQDKYNYDDNG
+1024 
-1039 NDKQNVTYI
+1039 
-1048 KHDAGHTKYLEK
+1048 
-1060 SAYLRLRNLTL
+1060 RNREILQSIRNFV
-1071 GYTLPQRIC
+1071 G
-1080 SKINIDALR
+1080 KINIIMM
-1089 VYVSAVNLFTI
+1089 TMEM
-1100 TSFNGY
+1100 TS
-1106 DPEVRVKNQT
+1106 K
-1116 GANAQGAVFSG
+1116 
-1127 SEMPQTRIFSAGI
+1127 M
-1140 NFKF
+1140 

>member
-1 MSTKLL
+1 MNSFTRIGLRSRFLL
-7 SETICRKGLMVKCFV
+7 VLM
-22 ALIVFC
+22 I
-28 CSVGEAFA
+28 G
-36 QTNTKV
+36 
-42 TINVNNVLIRTALDQ
+42 
-57 LQREAKIHFVY
+57 
-68 DEENIDSGKR
+68 
-78 VSLSYTET
+78 
-86 PLNAVLDDFCK
+86 
-97 QTSLRYEVKRNL
+97 
-109 ILILPSKAEKT
+109 LILPTLSVWGQNAT
-120 TGKHEPFYMT
+120 ITGKVVDPKGEPLV
-130 GVVTDET
+130 GVSVLEQ
-137 GESIIGATIMIGGT
+137 GT
-151 SQGTVTDIDGRYSL
+151 TNGTVTDMNGRYSIVVQKDSSPL
-165 QVTPGD
+165 RFSYMGFDNQEIVPGKRRVIDVT
-171 LVSFTFVGMADKV
+171 LTENSV
-184 VKVQAGKKVVN
+184 VID
-195 VKMETNA
+195 
-202 TALADVVVTGYQTLS
+202 DVVVIAYGTKKRRDMIGSVS
-217 KERATGSYSVISEK
+217 KIKSDEMSLMQGGRFENSLQGLASGVQVVNDGMPGSTPQIKIRGIGSIASGSDPLWVVDGIVGGG
-231 STKGKLETDVL
+231 STMV
-242 SRIEGLVAGINKT
+242 
-255 SSNSNDVVIR
+255 NSNDI
-265 GITTYMGNTK
+265 
-275 PLYVVDGMPYEGD
+275 E
-288 LASINP
+288 SIE
-294 TDVQNITV
+294 V

-664 NRIDYKFKQRYLL
+664 NRIDYKFKQRYLH
-677 GASFVREG
+677 GASFV
-685 SSKFVKENRFGDF
+685 
-698 YSVSGG
+698 
-704 WIISDEAFMRNAGF
+704 
-718 ISLLKLRGSYGE
+718 
-730 TGNQNIPSE
+730 
-739 VTKNSYSIKSKQ
+739 
-751 YYNNMQNMFLWNIAN
+751 
-766 KAAKWEK
+766 
-773 NKSIDLGLD
+773 
-782 YALFNNKVNGSI
+782 AL
-794 AYYRRTTSDMLMRVQ
+794 
-809 LPASA
+809 
-814 GITNSGGNADN
+814 
-825 NSMWANVGSMYNQ
+825 
-838 GFEFDIN
+838 
-845 VTLVK
+845 
-850 KDFEW
+850 
-855 NMNYNLTTNMNKVT
+855 
-869 ALDASVDAKG
+869 
-879 TGIINTRPGAITKKD
+879 
-894 LALGTYFMAEW
+894 
-905 AGVDPEKGIGMIY
+905 
-918 EIDLDRYNKTGE
+918 
-930 TVKTGRL
+930 
-937 IPATQSNVN
+937 
-946 KHRII
+946 
-951 QEGKTALPK
+951 
-960 VYMGWTNNF
+960 
-969 KYKAFDLSFMF
+969 
-980 YLSLGSY
+980 
-987 TFNYHRYTKSFV
+987 
-999 GDGRNNVTADIYEN
+999 
-1013 SWKKPGDIAEY
+1013 
-1024 PQLRWQDKYNYDDNG
+1024 
-1039 NDKQNVTYI
+1039 
-1048 KHDAGHTKYLEK
+1048 
-1060 SAYLRLRNLTL
+1060 
-1071 GYTLPQRIC
+1071 
-1080 SKINIDALR
+1080 
-1089 VYVSAVNLFTI
+1089 
-1100 TSFNGY
+1100 
-1106 DPEVRVKNQT
+1106 
-1116 GANAQGAVFSG
+1116 
-1127 SEMPQTRIFSAGI
+1127 
-1140 NFKF
+1140 

>member
-1 MSTKLL
+1 MNSFTRIGLRSRFLL
-7 SETICRKGLMVKCFV
+7 VLM
-22 ALIVFC
+22 I
-28 CSVGEAFA
+28 G
-36 QTNTKV
+36 
-42 TINVNNVLIRTALDQ
+42 
-57 LQREAKIHFVY
+57 
-68 DEENIDSGKR
+68 
-78 VSLSYTET
+78 
-86 PLNAVLDDFCK
+86 
-97 QTSLRYEVKRNL
+97 
-109 ILILPSKAEKT
+109 LILPTLSVWGQNAT
-120 TGKHEPFYMT
+120 ITGKVVDPKGEPLV
-130 GVVTDET
+130 GVSVLEQ
-137 GESIIGATIMIGGT
+137 GT
-151 SQGTVTDIDGRYSL
+151 TNGTVTDMNGRYSIVVQKDSSPL
-165 QVTPGD
+165 RFSYMGFDNQEIVPGKRRVIDVT
-171 LVSFTFVGMADKV
+171 LTENSV
-184 VKVQAGKKVVN
+184 VID
-195 VKMETNA
+195 
-202 TALADVVVTGYQTLS
+202 DVVVIAYGTKKRRDMIGSVS
-217 KERATGSYSVISEK
+217 KIKSDEMSLMQGGRFENSLQGLASGVQVVNDGMPGSTPQIKIRGIGSIASGSDPLWVVDGIVGGG
-231 STKGKLETDVL
+231 STMV
-242 SRIEGLVAGINKT
+242 
-255 SSNSNDVVIR
+255 NSNDI
-265 GITTYMGNTK
+265 
-275 PLYVVDGMPYEGD
+275 E
-288 LASINP
+288 SIE
-294 TDVQNITV
+294 V

-782 YALFNNKVNGSI
+782 YALFDNKVNGSI

-838 GFEFDIN
+838 GFEFDIWN
-845 VTLVK
+845 THFCVLV
-850 KDFEW
+850 
-855 NMNYNLTTNMNKVT
+855 
-869 ALDASVDAKG
+869 
-879 TGIINTRPGAITKKD
+879 
-894 LALGTYFMAEW
+894 
-905 AGVDPEKGIGMIY
+905 
-918 EIDLDRYNKTGE
+918 
-930 TVKTGRL
+930 
-937 IPATQSNVN
+937 
-946 KHRII
+946 
-951 QEGKTALPK
+951 
-960 VYMGWTNNF
+960 
-969 KYKAFDLSFMF
+969 
-980 YLSLGSY
+980 
-987 TFNYHRYTKSFV
+987 
-999 GDGRNNVTADIYEN
+999 
-1013 SWKKPGDIAEY
+1013 
-1024 PQLRWQDKYNYDDNG
+1024 
-1039 NDKQNVTYI
+1039 
-1048 KHDAGHTKYLEK
+1048 
-1060 SAYLRLRNLTL
+1060 
-1071 GYTLPQRIC
+1071 
-1080 SKINIDALR
+1080 
-1089 VYVSAVNLFTI
+1089 
-1100 TSFNGY
+1100 
-1106 DPEVRVKNQT
+1106 
-1116 GANAQGAVFSG
+1116 
-1127 SEMPQTRIFSAGI
+1127 
-1140 NFKF
+1140 

>member
-1 MSTKLL
+1 MNSFTRIGLRSRFLL
-7 SETICRKGLMVKCFV
+7 VLM
-22 ALIVFC
+22 I
-28 CSVGEAFA
+28 G
-36 QTNTKV
+36 
-42 TINVNNVLIRTALDQ
+42 
-57 LQREAKIHFVY
+57 
-68 DEENIDSGKR
+68 
-78 VSLSYTET
+78 
-86 PLNAVLDDFCK
+86 
-97 QTSLRYEVKRNL
+97 
-109 ILILPSKAEKT
+109 LILPMLSVWGQNAT
-120 TGKHEPFYMT
+120 ITGKVVDPKGEPLV
-130 GVVTDET
+130 GVSVLEQ
-137 GESIIGATIMIGGT
+137 GT
-151 SQGTVTDIDGRYSL
+151 TNGTVTDMNGRYSIVVQKDSSPL
-165 QVTPGD
+165 RFSYMGFDNQEIVPGKRRVIDVT
-171 LVSFTFVGMADKV
+171 LTENSV
-184 VKVQAGKKVVN
+184 VID
-195 VKMETNA
+195 
-202 TALADVVVTGYQTLS
+202 DVVVIAYGTKKRRDMIGSVS
-217 KERATGSYSVISEK
+217 KIKSDEMSLMQGGRFENSLQGLASGVQVVNDGMPGSTPQIKIRGIGSIASGSDPLWVVDGIVGGG
-231 STKGKLETDVL
+231 STMV
-242 SRIEGLVAGINKT
+242 
-255 SSNSNDVVIR
+255 NSNDI
-265 GITTYMGNTK
+265 
-275 PLYVVDGMPYEGD
+275 E
-288 LASINP
+288 SIE
-294 TDVQNITV
+294 V

-751 YYNNMQNMFLWNIAN
+751 YYNNR
-766 KAAKWEK
+766 
-773 NKSIDLGLD
+773 D
-782 YALFNNKVNGSI
+782 
-794 AYYRRTTSDMLMRVQ
+794 
-809 LPASA
+809 
-814 GITNSGGNADN
+814 
-825 NSMWANVGSMYNQ
+825 
-838 GFEFDIN
+838 
-845 VTLVK
+845 
-850 KDFEW
+850 
-855 NMNYNLTTNMNKVT
+855 
-869 ALDASVDAKG
+869 
-879 TGIINTRPGAITKKD
+879 
-894 LALGTYFMAEW
+894 
-905 AGVDPEKGIGMIY
+905 
-918 EIDLDRYNKTGE
+918 
-930 TVKTGRL
+930 
-937 IPATQSNVN
+937 
-946 KHRII
+946 
-951 QEGKTALPK
+951 
-960 VYMGWTNNF
+960 
-969 KYKAFDLSFMF
+969 
-980 YLSLGSY
+980 
-987 TFNYHRYTKSFV
+987 
-999 GDGRNNVTADIYEN
+999 
-1013 SWKKPGDIAEY
+1013 
-1024 PQLRWQDKYNYDDNG
+1024 
-1039 NDKQNVTYI
+1039 
-1048 KHDAGHTKYLEK
+1048 
-1060 SAYLRLRNLTL
+1060 
-1071 GYTLPQRIC
+1071 
-1080 SKINIDALR
+1080 
-1089 VYVSAVNLFTI
+1089 
-1100 TSFNGY
+1100 
-1106 DPEVRVKNQT
+1106 
-1116 GANAQGAVFSG
+1116 
-1127 SEMPQTRIFSAGI
+1127 
-1140 NFKF
+1140 

>member
-1 MSTKLL
+1 MNSFTRIGLRSRFLL
-7 SETICRKGLMVKCFV
+7 VLM
-22 ALIVFC
+22 I
-28 CSVGEAFA
+28 G
-36 QTNTKV
+36 
-42 TINVNNVLIRTALDQ
+42 
-57 LQREAKIHFVY
+57 
-68 DEENIDSGKR
+68 
-78 VSLSYTET
+78 
-86 PLNAVLDDFCK
+86 
-97 QTSLRYEVKRNL
+97 
-109 ILILPSKAEKT
+109 LILPMLSVWGQNAT
-120 TGKHEPFYMT
+120 ITGKVVDPKGEPLV
-130 GVVTDET
+130 GVSVLEQ
-137 GESIIGATIMIGGT
+137 GT
-151 SQGTVTDIDGRYSL
+151 TNGTVTDMNGRYSIVVQKDSSPL
-165 QVTPGD
+165 RFSYMGFDNQEIVPGKRRVIDVT
-171 LVSFTFVGMADKV
+171 LTENSV
-184 VKVQAGKKVVN
+184 VID
-195 VKMETNA
+195 
-202 TALADVVVTGYQTLS
+202 DVVVIAYGTKKRRDMIGSVS
-217 KERATGSYSVISEK
+217 KIKSDEMSLMQGGRFENSLQGLASGVQVVNDGMPGSTPQIKIRGIGSIASGSDPLWVVDGIVGGG
-231 STKGKLETDVL
+231 STMV
-242 SRIEGLVAGINKT
+242 
-255 SSNSNDVVIR
+255 NSNDI
-265 GITTYMGNTK
+265 
-275 PLYVVDGMPYEGD
+275 E
-288 LASINP
+288 SIE
-294 TDVQNITV
+294 V

-491 PWRKVY
+491 PWRRVY

-855 NMNYNLTTNMNKVT
+855 NMNYNLTTN
-869 ALDASVDAKG
+869 
-879 TGIINTRPGAITKKD
+879 
-894 LALGTYFMAEW
+894 
-905 AGVDPEKGIGMIY
+905 
-918 EIDLDRYNKTGE
+918 
-930 TVKTGRL
+930 
-937 IPATQSNVN
+937 IP
-946 KHRII
+946 
-951 QEGKTALPK
+951 
-960 VYMGWTNNF
+960 
-969 KYKAFDLSFMF
+969 
-980 YLSLGSY
+980 
-987 TFNYHRYTKSFV
+987 V
-999 GDGRNNVTADIYEN
+999 G
-1013 SWKKPGDIAEY
+1013 
-1024 PQLRWQDKYNYDDNG
+1024 
-1039 NDKQNVTYI
+1039 
-1048 KHDAGHTKYLEK
+1048 
-1060 SAYLRLRNLTL
+1060 
-1071 GYTLPQRIC
+1071 
-1080 SKINIDALR
+1080 
-1089 VYVSAVNLFTI
+1089 
-1100 TSFNGY
+1100 
-1106 DPEVRVKNQT
+1106 
-1116 GANAQGAVFSG
+1116 
-1127 SEMPQTRIFSAGI
+1127 GI
-1140 NFKF
+1140 NLS

>member
-1 MSTKLL
+1 MNSFTRIGLRSRFLL
-7 SETICRKGLMVKCFV
+7 VLM
-22 ALIVFC
+22 I
-28 CSVGEAFA
+28 G
-36 QTNTKV
+36 
-42 TINVNNVLIRTALDQ
+42 
-57 LQREAKIHFVY
+57 
-68 DEENIDSGKR
+68 
-78 VSLSYTET
+78 
-86 PLNAVLDDFCK
+86 
-97 QTSLRYEVKRNL
+97 
-109 ILILPSKAEKT
+109 LILPTLSVWGQNAT
-120 TGKHEPFYMT
+120 ITGKVVDPKGEPLV
-130 GVVTDET
+130 GVSVLEQ
-137 GESIIGATIMIGGT
+137 GT
-151 SQGTVTDIDGRYSL
+151 TNGTVTDMNGRYSIVVQKDSSPL
-165 QVTPGD
+165 RFSYMGFDNQEIVPGKRRVIDVT
-171 LVSFTFVGMADKV
+171 LTENSV
-184 VKVQAGKKVVN
+184 VID
-195 VKMETNA
+195 
-202 TALADVVVTGYQTLS
+202 DVVVIAYGTKKRRDMIGSVS
-217 KERATGSYSVISEK
+217 KIKSDEMSLMQGGRFENSLQGLASGVQVVNDGMPGSTPQIKIRGIGSIASGSDPLWVVDGIVGGG
-231 STKGKLETDVL
+231 STMV
-242 SRIEGLVAGINKT
+242 
-255 SSNSNDVVIR
+255 NSNDI
-265 GITTYMGNTK
+265 
-275 PLYVVDGMPYEGD
+275 E
-288 LASINP
+288 SIE
-294 TDVQNITV
+294 V

-1039 NDKQNVTYI
+1039 NDKQN
-1048 KHDAGHTKYLEK
+1048 A
-1060 SAYLRLRNLTL
+1060 RLFHLSLDKGT
-1071 GYTLPQRIC
+1071 
-1080 SKINIDALR
+1080 
-1089 VYVSAVNLFTI
+1089 
-1100 TSFNGY
+1100 
-1106 DPEVRVKNQT
+1106 
-1116 GANAQGAVFSG
+1116 
-1127 SEMPQTRIFSAGI
+1127 
-1140 NFKF
+1140 

>member
-1 MSTKLL
+1 MNSFTRIGLRSRFLL
-7 SETICRKGLMVKCFV
+7 VLM
-22 ALIVFC
+22 I
-28 CSVGEAFA
+28 G
-36 QTNTKV
+36 
-42 TINVNNVLIRTALDQ
+42 
-57 LQREAKIHFVY
+57 
-68 DEENIDSGKR
+68 
-78 VSLSYTET
+78 
-86 PLNAVLDDFCK
+86 
-97 QTSLRYEVKRNL
+97 
-109 ILILPSKAEKT
+109 LILPTLSVWGQNAT
-120 TGKHEPFYMT
+120 ITGKVVDPKGEPLV
-130 GVVTDET
+130 GVSVLEQ
-137 GESIIGATIMIGGT
+137 GT
-151 SQGTVTDIDGRYSL
+151 TNGTVTDMNGRYSIVVQKDSSPL
-165 QVTPGD
+165 RFSYMGFDNQEIVPGKRRVIDVT
-171 LVSFTFVGMADKV
+171 LTENSV
-184 VKVQAGKKVVN
+184 VID
-195 VKMETNA
+195 
-202 TALADVVVTGYQTLS
+202 DVVVIAYGTKKRRDMIGSVS
-217 KERATGSYSVISEK
+217 KIKSDEMSLMQGGRFENSLQGLASGVQVVNDGMPGSTPQIKIRGIGSIASGSDPLWVVDGIVGGG
-231 STKGKLETDVL
+231 STMV
-242 SRIEGLVAGINKT
+242 
-255 SSNSNDVVIR
+255 NSNDI
-265 GITTYMGNTK
+265 
-275 PLYVVDGMPYEGD
+275 E
-288 LASINP
+288 SIE
-294 TDVQNITV
+294 V

-825 NSMWANVGSMYNQ
+825 NS
-838 GFEFDIN
+838 
-845 VTLVK
+845 
-850 KDFEW
+850 
-855 NMNYNLTTNMNKVT
+855 
-869 ALDASVDAKG
+869 
-879 TGIINTRPGAITKKD
+879 TR
-894 LALGTYFMAEW
+894 W
-905 AGVDPEKGIGMIY
+905 
-918 EIDLDRYNKTGE
+918 
-930 TVKTGRL
+930 
-937 IPATQSNVN
+937 
-946 KHRII
+946 
-951 QEGKTALPK
+951 
-960 VYMGWTNNF
+960 
-969 KYKAFDLSFMF
+969 
-980 YLSLGSY
+980 
-987 TFNYHRYTKSFV
+987 
-999 GDGRNNVTADIYEN
+999 RN
-1013 SWKKPGDIAEY
+1013 
-1024 PQLRWQDKYNYDDNG
+1024 
-1039 NDKQNVTYI
+1039 
-1048 KHDAGHTKYLEK
+1048 
-1060 SAYLRLRNLTL
+1060 
-1071 GYTLPQRIC
+1071 
-1080 SKINIDALR
+1080 
-1089 VYVSAVNLFTI
+1089 
-1100 TSFNGY
+1100 
-1106 DPEVRVKNQT
+1106 
-1116 GANAQGAVFSG
+1116 
-1127 SEMPQTRIFSAGI
+1127 
-1140 NFKF
+1140 

>member
-1 MSTKLL
+1 MNSFTRIGLRSRFLL
-7 SETICRKGLMVKCFV
+7 VLM
-22 ALIVFC
+22 I
-28 CSVGEAFA
+28 G
-36 QTNTKV
+36 
-42 TINVNNVLIRTALDQ
+42 
-57 LQREAKIHFVY
+57 
-68 DEENIDSGKR
+68 
-78 VSLSYTET
+78 
-86 PLNAVLDDFCK
+86 
-97 QTSLRYEVKRNL
+97 
-109 ILILPSKAEKT
+109 LILPTLSVWGQNAT
-120 TGKHEPFYMT
+120 ITGKVVDPKGEPLV
-130 GVVTDET
+130 GVSVLEQ
-137 GESIIGATIMIGGT
+137 GT
-151 SQGTVTDIDGRYSL
+151 TNGTVTDMNGRYSIVVQKDSSPL
-165 QVTPGD
+165 RFSYMGFDNQEIVPGKRRVIDVT
-171 LVSFTFVGMADKV
+171 LTENSV
-184 VKVQAGKKVVN
+184 VID
-195 VKMETNA
+195 
-202 TALADVVVTGYQTLS
+202 DVVVIAYGTKKRRDMIGSVS
-217 KERATGSYSVISEK
+217 KIKSDEMSLMQGGRFENSLQGLASGVQVVNDGMPGSTPQIKIRGIGSIASGSDPLWVVDGIVGGG
-231 STKGKLETDVL
+231 STMV
-242 SRIEGLVAGINKT
+242 
-255 SSNSNDVVIR
+255 NSNDI
-265 GITTYMGNTK
+265 
-275 PLYVVDGMPYEGD
+275 E
-288 LASINP
+288 SIE
-294 TDVQNITV
+294 V

-651 AYIGGESYTFSFF
+651 AYMV
-664 NRIDYKFKQRYLL
+664 
-677 GASFVREG
+677 VR
-685 SSKFVKENRFGDF
+685 VTH
-698 YSVSGG
+698 SVSLTVST
-704 WIISDEAFMRNAGF
+704 IS
-718 ISLLKLRGSYGE
+718 S
-730 TGNQNIPSE
+730 
-739 VTKNSYSIKSKQ
+739 
-751 YYNNMQNMFLWNIAN
+751 
-766 KAAKWEK
+766 
-773 NKSIDLGLD
+773 
-782 YALFNNKVNGSI
+782 
-794 AYYRRTTSDMLMRVQ
+794 
-809 LPASA
+809 
-814 GITNSGGNADN
+814 
-825 NSMWANVGSMYNQ
+825 
-838 GFEFDIN
+838 
-845 VTLVK
+845 
-850 KDFEW
+850 
-855 NMNYNLTTNMNKVT
+855 
-869 ALDASVDAKG
+869 
-879 TGIINTRPGAITKKD
+879 
-894 LALGTYFMAEW
+894 
-905 AGVDPEKGIGMIY
+905 
-918 EIDLDRYNKTGE
+918 
-930 TVKTGRL
+930 
-937 IPATQSNVN
+937 SNVIYLEHLLYA
-946 KHRII
+946 KDH
-951 QEGKTALPK
+951 
-960 VYMGWTNNF
+960 
-969 KYKAFDLSFMF
+969 
-980 YLSLGSY
+980 LSL
-987 TFNYHRYTKSFV
+987 
-999 GDGRNNVTADIYEN
+999 
-1013 SWKKPGDIAEY
+1013 
-1024 PQLRWQDKYNYDDNG
+1024 
-1039 NDKQNVTYI
+1039 
-1048 KHDAGHTKYLEK
+1048 
-1060 SAYLRLRNLTL
+1060 
-1071 GYTLPQRIC
+1071 
-1080 SKINIDALR
+1080 
-1089 VYVSAVNLFTI
+1089 
-1100 TSFNGY
+1100 
-1106 DPEVRVKNQT
+1106 
-1116 GANAQGAVFSG
+1116 
-1127 SEMPQTRIFSAGI
+1127 
-1140 NFKF
+1140 

>member
-1 MSTKLL
+1 MNSFTRIGLRSRFLL
-7 SETICRKGLMVKCFV
+7 VLM
-22 ALIVFC
+22 I
-28 CSVGEAFA
+28 G
-36 QTNTKV
+36 
-42 TINVNNVLIRTALDQ
+42 
-57 LQREAKIHFVY
+57 
-68 DEENIDSGKR
+68 
-78 VSLSYTET
+78 
-86 PLNAVLDDFCK
+86 
-97 QTSLRYEVKRNL
+97 
-109 ILILPSKAEKT
+109 LILPTLSVWGQNAT
-120 TGKHEPFYMT
+120 ITGKVVDPKGEPLV
-130 GVVTDET
+130 GVSVLEQ
-137 GESIIGATIMIGGT
+137 GT
-151 SQGTVTDIDGRYSL
+151 TNGTVTDMNGRYSIVVQKDSSPL
-165 QVTPGD
+165 RFSYMGFDNQEIVPGKRRVIDVT
-171 LVSFTFVGMADKV
+171 LTENSV
-184 VKVQAGKKVVN
+184 VID
-195 VKMETNA
+195 
-202 TALADVVVTGYQTLS
+202 DVVVIAYGTKKRRDMIGSVS
-217 KERATGSYSVISEK
+217 KIKSDEMSLMQGGRFENSLQGLASGVQVVNDGMPGSTPQIKIRGIGSIASGSDPLWVVDGIVGGG
-231 STKGKLETDVL
+231 STMV
-242 SRIEGLVAGINKT
+242 
-255 SSNSNDVVIR
+255 NSNDI
-265 GITTYMGNTK
+265 
-275 PLYVVDGMPYEGD
+275 E
-288 LASINP
+288 SIE
-294 TDVQNITV
+294 V

-980 YLSLGSY
+980 YLSLGLSLI
-987 TFNYHRYTKSFV
+987 H
-999 GDGRNNVTADIYEN
+999 I
-1013 SWKKPGDIAEY
+1013 
-1024 PQLRWQDKYNYDDNG
+1024 
-1039 NDKQNVTYI
+1039 
-1048 KHDAGHTKYLEK
+1048 
-1060 SAYLRLRNLTL
+1060 
-1071 GYTLPQRIC
+1071 
-1080 SKINIDALR
+1080 
-1089 VYVSAVNLFTI
+1089 
-1100 TSFNGY
+1100 
-1106 DPEVRVKNQT
+1106 
-1116 GANAQGAVFSG
+1116 
-1127 SEMPQTRIFSAGI
+1127 
-1140 NFKF
+1140 

>member
-1 MSTKLL
+1 MNSFTRIGLRSRFLL
-7 SETICRKGLMVKCFV
+7 VLM
-22 ALIVFC
+22 I
-28 CSVGEAFA
+28 G
-36 QTNTKV
+36 
-42 TINVNNVLIRTALDQ
+42 
-57 LQREAKIHFVY
+57 
-68 DEENIDSGKR
+68 
-78 VSLSYTET
+78 
-86 PLNAVLDDFCK
+86 
-97 QTSLRYEVKRNL
+97 
-109 ILILPSKAEKT
+109 LILPMLSVWGQNAT
-120 TGKHEPFYMT
+120 ITGKVVDPKGEPLV
-130 GVVTDET
+130 GVSVLEQ
-137 GESIIGATIMIGGT
+137 GT
-151 SQGTVTDIDGRYSL
+151 TNGTVTDMNGRYSIVVQKDSSPL
-165 QVTPGD
+165 RFSYMGFDNQEIVPGKRRVIDVT
-171 LVSFTFVGMADKV
+171 LTENSV
-184 VKVQAGKKVVN
+184 VID
-195 VKMETNA
+195 
-202 TALADVVVTGYQTLS
+202 DVVVIAYGTKKRRDMIGSVS
-217 KERATGSYSVISEK
+217 KIKSDEMSLMQGGRFENSLQGLASGVQVVNDGMPGSTPQIKIRGIGSIASGSDPLWVVDGIVGGG
-231 STKGKLETDVL
+231 STMV
-242 SRIEGLVAGINKT
+242 
-255 SSNSNDVVIR
+255 NSNDI
-265 GITTYMGNTK
+265 
-275 PLYVVDGMPYEGD
+275 E
-288 LASINP
+288 SIE
-294 TDVQNITV
+294 V

-766 KAAKWEK
+766 KQTDILKMK
-773 NKSIDLGLD
+773 IKS
-782 YALFNNKVNGSI
+782 K
-794 AYYRRTTSDMLMRVQ
+794 
-809 LPASA
+809 
-814 GITNSGGNADN
+814 
-825 NSMWANVGSMYNQ
+825 
-838 GFEFDIN
+838 
-845 VTLVK
+845 
-850 KDFEW
+850 
-855 NMNYNLTTNMNKVT
+855 
-869 ALDASVDAKG
+869 
-879 TGIINTRPGAITKKD
+879 
-894 LALGTYFMAEW
+894 
-905 AGVDPEKGIGMIY
+905 
-918 EIDLDRYNKTGE
+918 
-930 TVKTGRL
+930 
-937 IPATQSNVN
+937 
-946 KHRII
+946 
-951 QEGKTALPK
+951 
-960 VYMGWTNNF
+960 
-969 KYKAFDLSFMF
+969 
-980 YLSLGSY
+980 
-987 TFNYHRYTKSFV
+987 
-999 GDGRNNVTADIYEN
+999 
-1013 SWKKPGDIAEY
+1013 
-1024 PQLRWQDKYNYDDNG
+1024 
-1039 NDKQNVTYI
+1039 
-1048 KHDAGHTKYLEK
+1048 
-1060 SAYLRLRNLTL
+1060 
-1071 GYTLPQRIC
+1071 
-1080 SKINIDALR
+1080 
-1089 VYVSAVNLFTI
+1089 
-1100 TSFNGY
+1100 
-1106 DPEVRVKNQT
+1106 
-1116 GANAQGAVFSG
+1116 
-1127 SEMPQTRIFSAGI
+1127 
-1140 NFKF
+1140 

>member
-1 MSTKLL
+1 MNSFTRIGLRSRFLL
-7 SETICRKGLMVKCFV
+7 VLM
-22 ALIVFC
+22 I
-28 CSVGEAFA
+28 G
-36 QTNTKV
+36 
-42 TINVNNVLIRTALDQ
+42 
-57 LQREAKIHFVY
+57 
-68 DEENIDSGKR
+68 
-78 VSLSYTET
+78 
-86 PLNAVLDDFCK
+86 
-97 QTSLRYEVKRNL
+97 
-109 ILILPSKAEKT
+109 LILPTLSVWGQNAT
-120 TGKHEPFYMT
+120 ITGKVVDPKGEPLV
-130 GVVTDET
+130 GVSVLEQ
-137 GESIIGATIMIGGT
+137 GT
-151 SQGTVTDIDGRYSL
+151 TNGTVTDMNGRYSIVVQKDSSPL
-165 QVTPGD
+165 RFSYMGFDNQEIVPGKRRVIDVT
-171 LVSFTFVGMADKV
+171 LTENSV
-184 VKVQAGKKVVN
+184 VID
-195 VKMETNA
+195 
-202 TALADVVVTGYQTLS
+202 DVVVIAYGTKKRRDMIGSVS
-217 KERATGSYSVISEK
+217 KIKSDEMSLMQGGRFENSLQGLASGVQVVNDGMPGSTPQIKIRGIGSIASGSDPLWVVDGIVGGG
-231 STKGKLETDVL
+231 STMV
-242 SRIEGLVAGINKT
+242 
-255 SSNSNDVVIR
+255 NSNDI
-265 GITTYMGNTK
+265 
-275 PLYVVDGMPYEGD
+275 E
-288 LASINP
+288 SIE
-294 TDVQNITV
+294 V

-651 AYIGGESYTFSFF
+651 AYIGGET
-664 NRIDYKFKQRYLL
+664 I
-677 GASFVREG
+677 
-685 SSKFVKENRFGDF
+685 SS
-698 YSVSGG
+698 
-704 WIISDEAFMRNAGF
+704 
-718 ISLLKLRGSYGE
+718 
-730 TGNQNIPSE
+730 
-739 VTKNSYSIKSKQ
+739 
-751 YYNNMQNMFLWNIAN
+751 
-766 KAAKWEK
+766 
-773 NKSIDLGLD
+773 
-782 YALFNNKVNGSI
+782 
-794 AYYRRTTSDMLMRVQ
+794 
-809 LPASA
+809 
-814 GITNSGGNADN
+814 
-825 NSMWANVGSMYNQ
+825 
-838 GFEFDIN
+838 
-845 VTLVK
+845 
-850 KDFEW
+850 
-855 NMNYNLTTNMNKVT
+855 
-869 ALDASVDAKG
+869 
-879 TGIINTRPGAITKKD
+879 
-894 LALGTYFMAEW
+894 
-905 AGVDPEKGIGMIY
+905 
-918 EIDLDRYNKTGE
+918 
-930 TVKTGRL
+930 
-937 IPATQSNVN
+937 SNVIYLEHLLYA
-946 KHRII
+946 KDH
-951 QEGKTALPK
+951 
-960 VYMGWTNNF
+960 
-969 KYKAFDLSFMF
+969 
-980 YLSLGSY
+980 LSL
-987 TFNYHRYTKSFV
+987 
-999 GDGRNNVTADIYEN
+999 
-1013 SWKKPGDIAEY
+1013 
-1024 PQLRWQDKYNYDDNG
+1024 
-1039 NDKQNVTYI
+1039 
-1048 KHDAGHTKYLEK
+1048 
-1060 SAYLRLRNLTL
+1060 
-1071 GYTLPQRIC
+1071 
-1080 SKINIDALR
+1080 
-1089 VYVSAVNLFTI
+1089 
-1100 TSFNGY
+1100 
-1106 DPEVRVKNQT
+1106 
-1116 GANAQGAVFSG
+1116 
-1127 SEMPQTRIFSAGI
+1127 
-1140 NFKF
+1140 

>member
-1 MSTKLL
+1 M
-7 SETICRKGLMVKCFV
+7 IG
-22 ALIVFC
+22 
-28 CSVGEAFA
+28 
-36 QTNTKV
+36 
-42 TINVNNVLIRTALDQ
+42 
-57 LQREAKIHFVY
+57 
-68 DEENIDSGKR
+68 
-78 VSLSYTET
+78 
-86 PLNAVLDDFCK
+86 
-97 QTSLRYEVKRNL
+97 
-109 ILILPSKAEKT
+109 LILPTLSVWGQNT
-120 TGKHEPFYMT
+120 TITGRVVDPKGEPLV
-130 GVVTDET
+130 GVSVLEQ
-137 GESIIGATIMIGGT
+137 GT
-151 SQGTVTDIDGRYSL
+151 TNGTVTDMNGRYSIAVQKESSSL
-165 QVTPGD
+165 RFSYMGFDNQEIVPGKRRVID
-171 LVSFTFVGMADKV
+171 VILMENSV
-184 VKVQAGKKVVN
+184 VID
-195 VKMETNA
+195 
-202 TALADVVVTGYQTLS
+202 DVVVIAYGTKKRRDMIGSVS
-217 KERATGSYSVISEK
+217 KIKSEEMSLMQGGRFENSLQGLASGVQVVNDGMPGSTPQIKIRGIGSIASGSDPLWVVDGIVGGG
-231 STKGKLETDVL
+231 STMV
-242 SRIEGLVAGINKT
+242 
-255 SSNSNDVVIR
+255 NSNDI
-265 GITTYMGNTK
+265 
-275 PLYVVDGMPYEGD
+275 E
-288 LASINP
+288 SIE
-294 TDVQNITV
+294 V

-351 GLASTKTYFNIM
+351 GLANTKTYFDIM

-440 ESSLKGLSMNAVS
+440 ESSLKGLSMNSVS
-453 ARLNSE
+453 ARLNNE

-541 NLKWIKGLSVRA
+541 NLKWIKGLAVRA

-564 DYWLSGLITNTG
+564 DYWLSGLINNTG

-636 FQEPKIIGTMLGNNS
+636 FQEPKIIGTKLGNNS

-664 NRIDYKFKQRYLL
+664 NRIDYKFKQRYLI

-685 SSKFVKENRFGDF
+685 SSKFVKENRFGNF

-704 WIISDEAFMRNAGF
+704 WIISDEPFMRNADF

-782 YALFNNKVNGSI
+782 YALFNNKINGSI

-814 GITNSGGNADN
+814 GITNSGGNAEN

-855 NMNYNLTTNMNKVT
+855 SMNYNLTT
-869 ALDASVDAKG
+869 
-879 TGIINTRPGAITKKD
+879 R
-894 LALGTYFMAEW
+894 
-905 AGVDPEKGIGMIY
+905 
-918 EIDLDRYNKTGE
+918 
-930 TVKTGRL
+930 
-937 IPATQSNVN
+937 
-946 KHRII
+946 
-951 QEGKTALPK
+951 
-960 VYMGWTNNF
+960 
-969 KYKAFDLSFMF
+969 
-980 YLSLGSY
+980 
-987 TFNYHRYTKSFV
+987 
-999 GDGRNNVTADIYEN
+999 
-1013 SWKKPGDIAEY
+1013 
-1024 PQLRWQDKYNYDDNG
+1024 
-1039 NDKQNVTYI
+1039 
-1048 KHDAGHTKYLEK
+1048 
-1060 SAYLRLRNLTL
+1060 
-1071 GYTLPQRIC
+1071 
-1080 SKINIDALR
+1080 
-1089 VYVSAVNLFTI
+1089 
-1100 TSFNGY
+1100 
-1106 DPEVRVKNQT
+1106 
-1116 GANAQGAVFSG
+1116 
-1127 SEMPQTRIFSAGI
+1127 
-1140 NFKF
+1140 

>member
-1 MSTKLL
+1 MNSFTRIGLRSRFLL
-7 SETICRKGLMVKCFV
+7 VLM
-22 ALIVFC
+22 I
-28 CSVGEAFA
+28 G
-36 QTNTKV
+36 
-42 TINVNNVLIRTALDQ
+42 
-57 LQREAKIHFVY
+57 
-68 DEENIDSGKR
+68 
-78 VSLSYTET
+78 
-86 PLNAVLDDFCK
+86 
-97 QTSLRYEVKRNL
+97 
-109 ILILPSKAEKT
+109 LILPTLSVWGQNAT
-120 TGKHEPFYMT
+120 ITGKVVDPEGEPLV
-130 GVVTDET
+130 GVSVLEQ
-137 GESIIGATIMIGGT
+137 GT
-151 SQGTVTDIDGRYSL
+151 TNGTVTDMNGRYSIVVQKDSSPL
-165 QVTPGD
+165 RFSYMGFDNQEIVPGKRRVIDVT
-171 LVSFTFVGMADKV
+171 LTENSV
-184 VKVQAGKKVVN
+184 VID
-195 VKMETNA
+195 
-202 TALADVVVTGYQTLS
+202 DVVVIAYGTKKRRDMIGSVS
-217 KERATGSYSVISEK
+217 KIKSDEMSLMQGGRFENSLQGLASGVQVVNDGMPGSTPQIKIRGIGSIASGSDPLWVVDGIVGGG
-231 STKGKLETDVL
+231 STMV
-242 SRIEGLVAGINKT
+242 
-255 SSNSNDVVIR
+255 NSNDI
-265 GITTYMGNTK
+265 
-275 PLYVVDGMPYEGD
+275 E
-288 LASINP
+288 SIE
-294 TDVQNITV
+294 V

-751 YYNNMQNMFLWNIAN
+751 
-766 KAAKWEK
+766 
-773 NKSIDLGLD
+773 
-782 YALFNNKVNGSI
+782 
-794 AYYRRTTSDMLMRVQ
+794 
-809 LPASA
+809 
-814 GITNSGGNADN
+814 
-825 NSMWANVGSMYNQ
+825 
-838 GFEFDIN
+838 
-845 VTLVK
+845 
-850 KDFEW
+850 
-855 NMNYNLTTNMNKVT
+855 
-869 ALDASVDAKG
+869 
-879 TGIINTRPGAITKKD
+879 
-894 LALGTYFMAEW
+894 
-905 AGVDPEKGIGMIY
+905 
-918 EIDLDRYNKTGE
+918 
-930 TVKTGRL
+930 
-937 IPATQSNVN
+937 
-946 KHRII
+946 
-951 QEGKTALPK
+951 
-960 VYMGWTNNF
+960 
-969 KYKAFDLSFMF
+969 
-980 YLSLGSY
+980 
-987 TFNYHRYTKSFV
+987 
-999 GDGRNNVTADIYEN
+999 
-1013 SWKKPGDIAEY
+1013 
-1024 PQLRWQDKYNYDDNG
+1024 
-1039 NDKQNVTYI
+1039 
-1048 KHDAGHTKYLEK
+1048 
-1060 SAYLRLRNLTL
+1060 
-1071 GYTLPQRIC
+1071 
-1080 SKINIDALR
+1080 
-1089 VYVSAVNLFTI
+1089 
-1100 TSFNGY
+1100 
-1106 DPEVRVKNQT
+1106 
-1116 GANAQGAVFSG
+1116 
-1127 SEMPQTRIFSAGI
+1127 
-1140 NFKF
+1140 

>member
-1 MSTKLL
+1 MNSFTRIGLRSRFLL
-7 SETICRKGLMVKCFV
+7 VLM
-22 ALIVFC
+22 I
-28 CSVGEAFA
+28 G
-36 QTNTKV
+36 
-42 TINVNNVLIRTALDQ
+42 
-57 LQREAKIHFVY
+57 
-68 DEENIDSGKR
+68 
-78 VSLSYTET
+78 
-86 PLNAVLDDFCK
+86 
-97 QTSLRYEVKRNL
+97 
-109 ILILPSKAEKT
+109 LILPMLSVWGQNAT
-120 TGKHEPFYMT
+120 ITGKVVDPKGEPLV
-130 GVVTDET
+130 GVSVLEQ
-137 GESIIGATIMIGGT
+137 GT
-151 SQGTVTDIDGRYSL
+151 TNGTVTDMNGRYSIVVQKDSSPL
-165 QVTPGD
+165 RFSYMGFDNQEIVPGKRRVIDVT
-171 LVSFTFVGMADKV
+171 LTENSV
-184 VKVQAGKKVVN
+184 VID
-195 VKMETNA
+195 
-202 TALADVVVTGYQTLS
+202 DVVVIAYGT
-217 KERATGSYSVISEK
+217 KKRRDMIGSVAKIK
-231 STKGKLETDVL
+231 SDEMSLMQGGRFENSLQ
-242 SRIEGLVAGINKT
+242 GLASGVQVVNDGMPGSTPQIKIRGIGSIASGSDPLWVVDGIVGGGST
-255 SSNSNDVVIR
+255 MVNSNDI
-265 GITTYMGNTK
+265 
-275 PLYVVDGMPYEGD
+275 E
-288 LASINP
+288 SIE
-294 TDVQNITV
+294 V

-317 NGVIIVTTKKGKKG
+317 NGVFIVTTKKGKKG

-751 YYNNMQNMFLWNIAN
+751 
-766 KAAKWEK
+766 
-773 NKSIDLGLD
+773 
-782 YALFNNKVNGSI
+782 
-794 AYYRRTTSDMLMRVQ
+794 
-809 LPASA
+809 
-814 GITNSGGNADN
+814 
-825 NSMWANVGSMYNQ
+825 
-838 GFEFDIN
+838 
-845 VTLVK
+845 
-850 KDFEW
+850 
-855 NMNYNLTTNMNKVT
+855 
-869 ALDASVDAKG
+869 
-879 TGIINTRPGAITKKD
+879 
-894 LALGTYFMAEW
+894 
-905 AGVDPEKGIGMIY
+905 
-918 EIDLDRYNKTGE
+918 
-930 TVKTGRL
+930 
-937 IPATQSNVN
+937 
-946 KHRII
+946 
-951 QEGKTALPK
+951 
-960 VYMGWTNNF
+960 
-969 KYKAFDLSFMF
+969 
-980 YLSLGSY
+980 
-987 TFNYHRYTKSFV
+987 
-999 GDGRNNVTADIYEN
+999 
-1013 SWKKPGDIAEY
+1013 
-1024 PQLRWQDKYNYDDNG
+1024 
-1039 NDKQNVTYI
+1039 
-1048 KHDAGHTKYLEK
+1048 
-1060 SAYLRLRNLTL
+1060 
-1071 GYTLPQRIC
+1071 
-1080 SKINIDALR
+1080 
-1089 VYVSAVNLFTI
+1089 
-1100 TSFNGY
+1100 
-1106 DPEVRVKNQT
+1106 
-1116 GANAQGAVFSG
+1116 
-1127 SEMPQTRIFSAGI
+1127 
-1140 NFKF
+1140 

>member
-1 MSTKLL
+1 MNSFTRIGLRSRFLL
-7 SETICRKGLMVKCFV
+7 VLM
-22 ALIVFC
+22 I
-28 CSVGEAFA
+28 G
-36 QTNTKV
+36 
-42 TINVNNVLIRTALDQ
+42 
-57 LQREAKIHFVY
+57 
-68 DEENIDSGKR
+68 
-78 VSLSYTET
+78 
-86 PLNAVLDDFCK
+86 
-97 QTSLRYEVKRNL
+97 
-109 ILILPSKAEKT
+109 LILPMLSVWGQNAT
-120 TGKHEPFYMT
+120 ITGKVVDPKGEPLV
-130 GVVTDET
+130 GVSVLEQ
-137 GESIIGATIMIGGT
+137 GT
-151 SQGTVTDIDGRYSL
+151 TNGTVTDMNGRYSIVVQKDSSPL
-165 QVTPGD
+165 RFSYMGFDNQEIVPGKRRVIDVT
-171 LVSFTFVGMADKV
+171 LTENSV
-184 VKVQAGKKVVN
+184 VID
-195 VKMETNA
+195 
-202 TALADVVVTGYQTLS
+202 DVVVIAYGTKKRRDMIGSVS
-217 KERATGSYSVISEK
+217 KIKSDEMSLMQGGRFENSLQGLASGVQVVNDGMPGSTPQIKIRGIGSIASGSDPLWVVDGIVGGG
-231 STKGKLETDVL
+231 STMV
-242 SRIEGLVAGINKT
+242 
-255 SSNSNDVVIR
+255 NSNDI
-265 GITTYMGNTK
+265 
-275 PLYVVDGMPYEGD
+275 E
-288 LASINP
+288 SIE
-294 TDVQNITV
+294 V

-969 KYKAFDLSFMF
+969 KYKAFDLS
-980 YLSLGSY
+980 L
-987 TFNYHRYTKSFV
+987 
-999 GDGRNNVTADIYEN
+999 
-1013 SWKKPGDIAEY
+1013 
-1024 PQLRWQDKYNYDDNG
+1024 
-1039 NDKQNVTYI
+1039 
-1048 KHDAGHTKYLEK
+1048 
-1060 SAYLRLRNLTL
+1060 
-1071 GYTLPQRIC
+1071 C
-1080 SKINIDALR
+1080 SI
-1089 VYVSAVNLFTI
+1089 SH
-1100 TSFNGY
+1100 
-1106 DPEVRVKNQT
+1106 
-1116 GANAQGAVFSG
+1116 
-1127 SEMPQTRIFSAGI
+1127 
-1140 NFKF
+1140 

>member
-1 MSTKLL
+1 MNSFTRIGLRSRFLL
-7 SETICRKGLMVKCFV
+7 VLM
-22 ALIVFC
+22 I
-28 CSVGEAFA
+28 G
-36 QTNTKV
+36 
-42 TINVNNVLIRTALDQ
+42 
-57 LQREAKIHFVY
+57 
-68 DEENIDSGKR
+68 
-78 VSLSYTET
+78 
-86 PLNAVLDDFCK
+86 
-97 QTSLRYEVKRNL
+97 
-109 ILILPSKAEKT
+109 LILPTLSVWGQNAT
-120 TGKHEPFYMT
+120 ITGKVVDPKGEPLV
-130 GVVTDET
+130 GVSVLEQ
-137 GESIIGATIMIGGT
+137 GT
-151 SQGTVTDIDGRYSL
+151 TNGTVTDMNGRYSIVVQKDSSPL
-165 QVTPGD
+165 RFSYMGFDNQEIVPGKRRVIDVT
-171 LVSFTFVGMADKV
+171 LTENSV
-184 VKVQAGKKVVN
+184 VID
-195 VKMETNA
+195 
-202 TALADVVVTGYQTLS
+202 DVVVIAYGTKKRRDMIGSVS
-217 KERATGSYSVISEK
+217 KIKSDEMSLMQGGRFENSLQGLASGVQVVNDGMPGSTPQIKIRGIGSIASGSDPLWVVDGIVGGG
-231 STKGKLETDVL
+231 STMV
-242 SRIEGLVAGINKT
+242 
-255 SSNSNDVVIR
+255 NSNDI
-265 GITTYMGNTK
+265 
-275 PLYVVDGMPYEGD
+275 E
-288 LASINP
+288 SIE
-294 TDVQNITV
+294 V

-351 GLASTKTYFNIM
+351 GLANTKTYFNIM

-918 EIDLDRYNKTGE
+918 EIDLDR
-930 TVKTGRL
+930 
-937 IPATQSNVN
+937 
-946 KHRII
+946 
-951 QEGKTALPK
+951 
-960 VYMGWTNNF
+960 
-969 KYKAFDLSFMF
+969 
-980 YLSLGSY
+980 
-987 TFNYHRYTKSFV
+987 
-999 GDGRNNVTADIYEN
+999 
-1013 SWKKPGDIAEY
+1013 
-1024 PQLRWQDKYNYDDNG
+1024 
-1039 NDKQNVTYI
+1039 
-1048 KHDAGHTKYLEK
+1048 
-1060 SAYLRLRNLTL
+1060 
-1071 GYTLPQRIC
+1071 
-1080 SKINIDALR
+1080 
-1089 VYVSAVNLFTI
+1089 
-1100 TSFNGY
+1100 
-1106 DPEVRVKNQT
+1106 
-1116 GANAQGAVFSG
+1116 
-1127 SEMPQTRIFSAGI
+1127 
-1140 NFKF
+1140 

>member
-1 MSTKLL
+1 MNSFTRIGLRSRFLL
-7 SETICRKGLMVKCFV
+7 VLM
-22 ALIVFC
+22 I
-28 CSVGEAFA
+28 G
-36 QTNTKV
+36 
-42 TINVNNVLIRTALDQ
+42 
-57 LQREAKIHFVY
+57 
-68 DEENIDSGKR
+68 
-78 VSLSYTET
+78 
-86 PLNAVLDDFCK
+86 
-97 QTSLRYEVKRNL
+97 
-109 ILILPSKAEKT
+109 LILPTLSVWGQNAT
-120 TGKHEPFYMT
+120 ITGKVVDPKGEPLV
-130 GVVTDET
+130 GVSVLEQ
-137 GESIIGATIMIGGT
+137 GT
-151 SQGTVTDIDGRYSL
+151 TNGTVTDMNGRYSIVVQKDSSPL
-165 QVTPGD
+165 RFSYMGFDNQEIVPGKRRVIDVT
-171 LVSFTFVGMADKV
+171 LTENSV
-184 VKVQAGKKVVN
+184 VID
-195 VKMETNA
+195 
-202 TALADVVVTGYQTLS
+202 DVVVIAYGTKKRRDMIGSVS
-217 KERATGSYSVISEK
+217 KIKSDEMSLMQGGRFENSLQGLASGVQVVNDGMPGSTPQIKIRGIGSIASGSDPLWVVDGIVGGG
-231 STKGKLETDVL
+231 STMV
-242 SRIEGLVAGINKT
+242 
-255 SSNSNDVVIR
+255 NSNDI
-265 GITTYMGNTK
+265 
-275 PLYVVDGMPYEGD
+275 E
-288 LASINP
+288 SIE
-294 TDVQNITV
+294 V

-987 TFNYHRYTKSFV
+987 TFNYHRYL
-999 GDGRNNVTADIYEN
+999 N
-1013 SWKKPGDIAEY
+1013 SA
-1024 PQLRWQDKYNYDDNG
+1024 
-1039 NDKQNVTYI
+1039 
-1048 KHDAGHTKYLEK
+1048 
-1060 SAYLRLRNLTL
+1060 TL
-1071 GYTLPQRIC
+1071 
-1080 SKINIDALR
+1080 
-1089 VYVSAVNLFTI
+1089 
-1100 TSFNGY
+1100 
-1106 DPEVRVKNQT
+1106 
-1116 GANAQGAVFSG
+1116 
-1127 SEMPQTRIFSAGI
+1127 
-1140 NFKF
+1140 

>member
-1 MSTKLL
+1 MNSFTHIGLRSRFLL
-7 SETICRKGLMVKCFV
+7 VLM
-22 ALIVFC
+22 I
-28 CSVGEAFA
+28 G
-36 QTNTKV
+36 
-42 TINVNNVLIRTALDQ
+42 
-57 LQREAKIHFVY
+57 
-68 DEENIDSGKR
+68 
-78 VSLSYTET
+78 
-86 PLNAVLDDFCK
+86 
-97 QTSLRYEVKRNL
+97 
-109 ILILPSKAEKT
+109 LILPTLSVWGQNT
-120 TGKHEPFYMT
+120 TITGKVVDPKGEPLV
-130 GVVTDET
+130 GVSVLEQ
-137 GESIIGATIMIGGT
+137 GT
-151 SQGTVTDIDGRYSL
+151 TNGTVTDMNGRYSIAVQKESSSL
-165 QVTPGD
+165 RFSYMGFDNQEIVPGKRRVID
-171 LVSFTFVGMADKV
+171 VILTENSV
-184 VKVQAGKKVVN
+184 VID
-195 VKMETNA
+195 
-202 TALADVVVTGYQTLS
+202 DVVVIAYGTKKRRDMIGSVS
-217 KERATGSYSVISEK
+217 KIKSEEMSLMQGGRFENSLQGLASGVQVVNDGMPGSTPQIKIRGIGSIASGSDPLWVVDGIVGGG
-231 STKGKLETDVL
+231 STMV
-242 SRIEGLVAGINKT
+242 
-255 SSNSNDVVIR
+255 NSNDI
-265 GITTYMGNTK
+265 
-275 PLYVVDGMPYEGD
+275 E
-288 LASINP
+288 SIE
-294 TDVQNITV
+294 V

-351 GLASTKTYFNIM
+351 GLANTKTYFDIM

-440 ESSLKGLSMNAVS
+440 ESSLKGLSMNSVS
-453 ARLNSE
+453 ARLNNE

-541 NLKWIKGLSVRA
+541 NLKWIKGLAVRA

-564 DYWLSGLITNTG
+564 DYWLSGLINNTG

-664 NRIDYKFKQRYLL
+664 NRIDYKFKQRYLI

-685 SSKFVKENRFGDF
+685 SSKFVKENRFGNF

-704 WIISDEAFMRNAGF
+704 WIISDEPFMRNADF

-782 YALFNNKVNGSI
+782 YALFNNKINGSI

-814 GITNSGGNADN
+814 GITNSGGNAEN

-855 NMNYNLTTNMNKVT
+855 SMNYNLTTNMNKVT

-930 TVKTGRL
+930 TVKTGKL

-999 GDGRNNVTADIYEN
+999 GDGRNNMTADLYEK

-1071 GYTLPQRIC
+1071 GYTLPQKIC

-1106 DPEVRVKNQT
+1106 DPEVRVKDQQNDRSLSFRLSHFQ
-1116 GANAQGAVFSG
+1116 NDESNKKYNNSLIRYG
-1127 SEMPQTRIFSAGI
+1127 SSCFL
-1140 NFKF
+1140 

>member
-1 MSTKLL
+1 MNSFTRIGLRSRFLL
-7 SETICRKGLMVKCFV
+7 VLM
-22 ALIVFC
+22 I
-28 CSVGEAFA
+28 G
-36 QTNTKV
+36 
-42 TINVNNVLIRTALDQ
+42 
-57 LQREAKIHFVY
+57 
-68 DEENIDSGKR
+68 
-78 VSLSYTET
+78 
-86 PLNAVLDDFCK
+86 
-97 QTSLRYEVKRNL
+97 
-109 ILILPSKAEKT
+109 LILPTLSVWGQNAT
-120 TGKHEPFYMT
+120 ITGKVVDPKGEPLV
-130 GVVTDET
+130 GVSVLEQ
-137 GESIIGATIMIGGT
+137 GT
-151 SQGTVTDIDGRYSL
+151 TNGTVTDMNGRYSIVVQKDSSPL
-165 QVTPGD
+165 RFSYMGFDNQEIVPGKRRVIDVT
-171 LVSFTFVGMADKV
+171 LTENSV
-184 VKVQAGKKVVN
+184 VID
-195 VKMETNA
+195 
-202 TALADVVVTGYQTLS
+202 DVVVIAYGTKKRRDMIGSVS
-217 KERATGSYSVISEK
+217 KIKSDEMSLMQGGRFENSLQGLASGVQVVNDGMPGSTPQIKIRGIGSIASGSDPLWVVDGIVGGG
-231 STKGKLETDVL
+231 STMV
-242 SRIEGLVAGINKT
+242 
-255 SSNSNDVVIR
+255 NSNDI
-265 GITTYMGNTK
+265 
-275 PLYVVDGMPYEGD
+275 E
-288 LASINP
+288 SIE
-294 TDVQNITV
+294 V

-987 TFNYHRYTKSFV
+987 TFNYHRYT
-999 GDGRNNVTADIYEN
+999 
-1013 SWKKPGDIAEY
+1013 
-1024 PQLRWQDKYNYDDNG
+1024 
-1039 NDKQNVTYI
+1039 
-1048 KHDAGHTKYLEK
+1048 
-1060 SAYLRLRNLTL
+1060 
-1071 GYTLPQRIC
+1071 
-1080 SKINIDALR
+1080 
-1089 VYVSAVNLFTI
+1089 
-1100 TSFNGY
+1100 
-1106 DPEVRVKNQT
+1106 
-1116 GANAQGAVFSG
+1116 
-1127 SEMPQTRIFSAGI
+1127 
-1140 NFKF
+1140 

>member
-1 MSTKLL
+1 MNSFTRIGLRSRFLL
-7 SETICRKGLMVKCFV
+7 VLM
-22 ALIVFC
+22 I
-28 CSVGEAFA
+28 G
-36 QTNTKV
+36 
-42 TINVNNVLIRTALDQ
+42 
-57 LQREAKIHFVY
+57 
-68 DEENIDSGKR
+68 
-78 VSLSYTET
+78 
-86 PLNAVLDDFCK
+86 
-97 QTSLRYEVKRNL
+97 
-109 ILILPSKAEKT
+109 LILPTLSVWGQNAT
-120 TGKHEPFYMT
+120 ITGKVVDPKGEPLV
-130 GVVTDET
+130 GVSVLEQ
-137 GESIIGATIMIGGT
+137 GT
-151 SQGTVTDIDGRYSL
+151 TNGTVTDMNGRYSIVVQKDSSPL
-165 QVTPGD
+165 RFSYMGFDNQEIVPGKRRVIDVT
-171 LVSFTFVGMADKV
+171 LTENSV
-184 VKVQAGKKVVN
+184 VID
-195 VKMETNA
+195 
-202 TALADVVVTGYQTLS
+202 DVVVIAYGTKKRRDMIGSVS
-217 KERATGSYSVISEK
+217 KIKSDEMSLMQGGRFENSLQGLASGVQVVNDGMPGSTPQIKIRGIGSIASGSDPLWVVDGIVGGG
-231 STKGKLETDVL
+231 STMV
-242 SRIEGLVAGINKT
+242 
-255 SSNSNDVVIR
+255 NSNDI
-265 GITTYMGNTK
+265 
-275 PLYVVDGMPYEGD
+275 E
-288 LASINP
+288 SIE
-294 TDVQNITV
+294 V

-766 KAAKWEK
+766 
-773 NKSIDLGLD
+773 IL
-782 YALFNNKVNGSI
+782 
-794 AYYRRTTSDMLMRVQ
+794 
-809 LPASA
+809 
-814 GITNSGGNADN
+814 
-825 NSMWANVGSMYNQ
+825 
-838 GFEFDIN
+838 
-845 VTLVK
+845 
-850 KDFEW
+850 
-855 NMNYNLTTNMNKVT
+855 NL
-869 ALDASVDAKG
+869 L
-879 TGIINTRPGAITKKD
+879 
-894 LALGTYFMAEW
+894 
-905 AGVDPEKGIGMIY
+905 
-918 EIDLDRYNKTGE
+918 
-930 TVKTGRL
+930 
-937 IPATQSNVN
+937 
-946 KHRII
+946 
-951 QEGKTALPK
+951 
-960 VYMGWTNNF
+960 
-969 KYKAFDLSFMF
+969 
-980 YLSLGSY
+980 
-987 TFNYHRYTKSFV
+987 
-999 GDGRNNVTADIYEN
+999 
-1013 SWKKPGDIAEY
+1013 
-1024 PQLRWQDKYNYDDNG
+1024 
-1039 NDKQNVTYI
+1039 
-1048 KHDAGHTKYLEK
+1048 
-1060 SAYLRLRNLTL
+1060 
-1071 GYTLPQRIC
+1071 
-1080 SKINIDALR
+1080 
-1089 VYVSAVNLFTI
+1089 
-1100 TSFNGY
+1100 
-1106 DPEVRVKNQT
+1106 
-1116 GANAQGAVFSG
+1116 
-1127 SEMPQTRIFSAGI
+1127 
-1140 NFKF
+1140 

>member
-1 MSTKLL
+1 MNSFTRIGLRSRFLL
-7 SETICRKGLMVKCFV
+7 VLM
-22 ALIVFC
+22 I
-28 CSVGEAFA
+28 G
-36 QTNTKV
+36 
-42 TINVNNVLIRTALDQ
+42 
-57 LQREAKIHFVY
+57 
-68 DEENIDSGKR
+68 
-78 VSLSYTET
+78 
-86 PLNAVLDDFCK
+86 
-97 QTSLRYEVKRNL
+97 
-109 ILILPSKAEKT
+109 LILPMLSVWGQNAT
-120 TGKHEPFYMT
+120 ITGKVVDPKGEPLV
-130 GVVTDET
+130 GVSVLEQ
-137 GESIIGATIMIGGT
+137 GT
-151 SQGTVTDIDGRYSL
+151 TNGTVTDMNGRYSIVVQKDSSPL
-165 QVTPGD
+165 RFSYMGFDNQEIVPGKRRVIDVT
-171 LVSFTFVGMADKV
+171 LTENSV
-184 VKVQAGKKVVN
+184 VID
-195 VKMETNA
+195 
-202 TALADVVVTGYQTLS
+202 DVVVIAYGTKKRRDMIGSVS
-217 KERATGSYSVISEK
+217 KIKSDEMSLMQGGRFENSLQGLASGVQVVNDGMPGSTPQIKIRGIGSIASGSDPLWVVDGIVGGG
-231 STKGKLETDVL
+231 STMV
-242 SRIEGLVAGINKT
+242 
-255 SSNSNDVVIR
+255 NSNDI
-265 GITTYMGNTK
+265 
-275 PLYVVDGMPYEGD
+275 E
-288 LASINP
+288 SIE
-294 TDVQNITV
+294 V

-918 EIDLDRYNKTGE
+918 EIDLDRY
-930 TVKTGRL
+930 
-937 IPATQSNVN
+937 
-946 KHRII
+946 II
-951 QEGKTALPK
+951 FH
-960 VYMGWTNNF
+960 Y
-969 KYKAFDLSFMF
+969 
-980 YLSLGSY
+980 
-987 TFNYHRYTKSFV
+987 
-999 GDGRNNVTADIYEN
+999 
-1013 SWKKPGDIAEY
+1013 
-1024 PQLRWQDKYNYDDNG
+1024 
-1039 NDKQNVTYI
+1039 
-1048 KHDAGHTKYLEK
+1048 
-1060 SAYLRLRNLTL
+1060 
-1071 GYTLPQRIC
+1071 
-1080 SKINIDALR
+1080 
-1089 VYVSAVNLFTI
+1089 
-1100 TSFNGY
+1100 
-1106 DPEVRVKNQT
+1106 
-1116 GANAQGAVFSG
+1116 
-1127 SEMPQTRIFSAGI
+1127 GI
-1140 NFKF
+1140 NVSDTFLELIFWFMRNKEITVWCVQINTSSVSSDPYIICFIPI

>member
-1 MSTKLL
+1 MNSFTRIGLRSRFLL
-7 SETICRKGLMVKCFV
+7 VLM
-22 ALIVFC
+22 I
-28 CSVGEAFA
+28 G
-36 QTNTKV
+36 
-42 TINVNNVLIRTALDQ
+42 
-57 LQREAKIHFVY
+57 
-68 DEENIDSGKR
+68 
-78 VSLSYTET
+78 
-86 PLNAVLDDFCK
+86 
-97 QTSLRYEVKRNL
+97 
-109 ILILPSKAEKT
+109 LILPMLSVWGQNAT
-120 TGKHEPFYMT
+120 ITGKVVDPKGEPLV
-130 GVVTDET
+130 GVSVLEQ
-137 GESIIGATIMIGGT
+137 GT
-151 SQGTVTDIDGRYSL
+151 TNGTVTDMNGRYSIVVQKDSSPL
-165 QVTPGD
+165 RFSYMGFDNQEIVPGKRRVIDVT
-171 LVSFTFVGMADKV
+171 LTENSV
-184 VKVQAGKKVVN
+184 VID
-195 VKMETNA
+195 
-202 TALADVVVTGYQTLS
+202 DVVVIAYGTKKRRDMIGSVS
-217 KERATGSYSVISEK
+217 KIKSDEMSLMQGGRFENSLQGLASGVQVVNDGMPGSTPQIKIRGIGSIASGSDPLWVVDGIVGGG
-231 STKGKLETDVL
+231 STMV
-242 SRIEGLVAGINKT
+242 
-255 SSNSNDVVIR
+255 NSNDI
-265 GITTYMGNTK
+265 
-275 PLYVVDGMPYEGD
+275 E
-288 LASINP
+288 SIE
-294 TDVQNITV
+294 V

-739 VTKNSYSIKSKQ
+739 VTKNS
-751 YYNNMQNMFLWNIAN
+751 
-766 KAAKWEK
+766 
-773 NKSIDLGLD
+773 
-782 YALFNNKVNGSI
+782 
-794 AYYRRTTSDMLMRVQ
+794 
-809 LPASA
+809 
-814 GITNSGGNADN
+814 
-825 NSMWANVGSMYNQ
+825 
-838 GFEFDIN
+838 
-845 VTLVK
+845 
-850 KDFEW
+850 
-855 NMNYNLTTNMNKVT
+855 
-869 ALDASVDAKG
+869 
-879 TGIINTRPGAITKKD
+879 
-894 LALGTYFMAEW
+894 
-905 AGVDPEKGIGMIY
+905 
-918 EIDLDRYNKTGE
+918 
-930 TVKTGRL
+930 
-937 IPATQSNVN
+937 
-946 KHRII
+946 
-951 QEGKTALPK
+951 
-960 VYMGWTNNF
+960 
-969 KYKAFDLSFMF
+969 
-980 YLSLGSY
+980 
-987 TFNYHRYTKSFV
+987 
-999 GDGRNNVTADIYEN
+999 
-1013 SWKKPGDIAEY
+1013 
-1024 PQLRWQDKYNYDDNG
+1024 
-1039 NDKQNVTYI
+1039 
-1048 KHDAGHTKYLEK
+1048 
-1060 SAYLRLRNLTL
+1060 
-1071 GYTLPQRIC
+1071 
-1080 SKINIDALR
+1080 
-1089 VYVSAVNLFTI
+1089 
-1100 TSFNGY
+1100 
-1106 DPEVRVKNQT
+1106 
-1116 GANAQGAVFSG
+1116 
-1127 SEMPQTRIFSAGI
+1127 
-1140 NFKF
+1140 

>member
-1 MSTKLL
+1 MNSFTRIGLRSRFLL
-7 SETICRKGLMVKCFV
+7 VLM
-22 ALIVFC
+22 I
-28 CSVGEAFA
+28 G
-36 QTNTKV
+36 
-42 TINVNNVLIRTALDQ
+42 
-57 LQREAKIHFVY
+57 
-68 DEENIDSGKR
+68 
-78 VSLSYTET
+78 
-86 PLNAVLDDFCK
+86 
-97 QTSLRYEVKRNL
+97 
-109 ILILPSKAEKT
+109 LILPMLSVWGQNAT
-120 TGKHEPFYMT
+120 ITGKVVDPKGEPLV
-130 GVVTDET
+130 GVSVLEQ
-137 GESIIGATIMIGGT
+137 GT
-151 SQGTVTDIDGRYSL
+151 TNGTVTDMNGRYSIVVQKDSSPL
-165 QVTPGD
+165 RFSYMGFDNQEIVPGKRRVIDVT
-171 LVSFTFVGMADKV
+171 LTENSV
-184 VKVQAGKKVVN
+184 VID
-195 VKMETNA
+195 
-202 TALADVVVTGYQTLS
+202 DVVVIAYGTKKRRDMIGSVS
-217 KERATGSYSVISEK
+217 KIKSDEMSLMQGGRFENSLQGLASGVQVVNDGMPGSTPQIKIRGIGSIASGSDPLWVVDGIVGGG
-231 STKGKLETDVL
+231 STMV
-242 SRIEGLVAGINKT
+242 
-255 SSNSNDVVIR
+255 NSNDI
-265 GITTYMGNTK
+265 
-275 PLYVVDGMPYEGD
+275 E
-288 LASINP
+288 SIE
-294 TDVQNITV
+294 V

-474 FDRKKST
+474 FDRKKTT

-1039 NDKQNVTYI
+1039 NDKQNVTY
-1048 KHDAGHTKYLEK
+1048 
-1060 SAYLRLRNLTL
+1060 
-1071 GYTLPQRIC
+1071 P
-1080 SKINIDALR
+1080 
-1089 VYVSAVNLFTI
+1089 
-1100 TSFNGY
+1100 
-1106 DPEVRVKNQT
+1106 
-1116 GANAQGAVFSG
+1116 
-1127 SEMPQTRIFSAGI
+1127 
-1140 NFKF
+1140 

>member
-1 MSTKLL
+1 MNSFTRIGLRSRFLL
-7 SETICRKGLMVKCFV
+7 VLM
-22 ALIVFC
+22 I
-28 CSVGEAFA
+28 G
-36 QTNTKV
+36 
-42 TINVNNVLIRTALDQ
+42 
-57 LQREAKIHFVY
+57 
-68 DEENIDSGKR
+68 
-78 VSLSYTET
+78 
-86 PLNAVLDDFCK
+86 
-97 QTSLRYEVKRNL
+97 
-109 ILILPSKAEKT
+109 LILPMLSVWGQNAT
-120 TGKHEPFYMT
+120 ITGKVVDPKGEPLV
-130 GVVTDET
+130 GVSVLEQ
-137 GESIIGATIMIGGT
+137 GT
-151 SQGTVTDIDGRYSL
+151 TNGTVTDMNGRYSIVVQKDSSPL
-165 QVTPGD
+165 RFSYMGFDNQEIVPGKRRVIDVT
-171 LVSFTFVGMADKV
+171 LTENSV
-184 VKVQAGKKVVN
+184 VID
-195 VKMETNA
+195 
-202 TALADVVVTGYQTLS
+202 DVVVIAYGTKKRRDMIGSVS
-217 KERATGSYSVISEK
+217 KIKSDEMSLMQGGRFENSLQGLASGVQVVNDGMPGSTPQIKIRGIGSIASGSDPLWVVDGIVGGG
-231 STKGKLETDVL
+231 STMV
-242 SRIEGLVAGINKT
+242 
-255 SSNSNDVVIR
+255 NSNDI
-265 GITTYMGNTK
+265 
-275 PLYVVDGMPYEGD
+275 E
-288 LASINP
+288 SIE
-294 TDVQNITV
+294 V

-980 YLSLGSY
+980 YLSLGR
-987 TFNYHRYTKSFV
+987 T
-999 GDGRNNVTADIYEN
+999 
-1013 SWKKPGDIAEY
+1013 
-1024 PQLRWQDKYNYDDNG
+1024 
-1039 NDKQNVTYI
+1039 
-1048 KHDAGHTKYLEK
+1048 
-1060 SAYLRLRNLTL
+1060 
-1071 GYTLPQRIC
+1071 
-1080 SKINIDALR
+1080 
-1089 VYVSAVNLFTI
+1089 
-1100 TSFNGY
+1100 
-1106 DPEVRVKNQT
+1106 
-1116 GANAQGAVFSG
+1116 
-1127 SEMPQTRIFSAGI
+1127 
-1140 NFKF
+1140 

>member
-1 MSTKLL
+1 MNSFTRIGLRSRFLL
-7 SETICRKGLMVKCFV
+7 VLM
-22 ALIVFC
+22 I
-28 CSVGEAFA
+28 G
-36 QTNTKV
+36 
-42 TINVNNVLIRTALDQ
+42 
-57 LQREAKIHFVY
+57 
-68 DEENIDSGKR
+68 
-78 VSLSYTET
+78 
-86 PLNAVLDDFCK
+86 
-97 QTSLRYEVKRNL
+97 
-109 ILILPSKAEKT
+109 LILPTLSVWGQNAT
-120 TGKHEPFYMT
+120 ITGKVVDPKGEPLV
-130 GVVTDET
+130 GVSVLEQ
-137 GESIIGATIMIGGT
+137 GT
-151 SQGTVTDIDGRYSL
+151 TNGTVTDMNGRYSIVVQKDSSPL
-165 QVTPGD
+165 RFSYMGFDNQEIVPGKRRVIDVT
-171 LVSFTFVGMADKV
+171 LTENSV
-184 VKVQAGKKVVN
+184 VID
-195 VKMETNA
+195 
-202 TALADVVVTGYQTLS
+202 DVVVIAYGTKKRRDMIGSVS
-217 KERATGSYSVISEK
+217 KIKSDEMSLMQGGRFENSLQGLASGVQVVNDGMPGSTPQIKIRGIGSIASGSDPLWVVDGIVGGG
-231 STKGKLETDVL
+231 STMV
-242 SRIEGLVAGINKT
+242 
-255 SSNSNDVVIR
+255 NSNDI
-265 GITTYMGNTK
+265 
-275 PLYVVDGMPYEGD
+275 E
-288 LASINP
+288 SIE
-294 TDVQNITV
+294 V

-406 DLVTRMGHF
+406 DLLTRMGHF

-751 YYNNMQNMFLWNIAN
+751 
-766 KAAKWEK
+766 
-773 NKSIDLGLD
+773 
-782 YALFNNKVNGSI
+782 
-794 AYYRRTTSDMLMRVQ
+794 
-809 LPASA
+809 
-814 GITNSGGNADN
+814 
-825 NSMWANVGSMYNQ
+825 
-838 GFEFDIN
+838 
-845 VTLVK
+845 
-850 KDFEW
+850 
-855 NMNYNLTTNMNKVT
+855 
-869 ALDASVDAKG
+869 
-879 TGIINTRPGAITKKD
+879 
-894 LALGTYFMAEW
+894 
-905 AGVDPEKGIGMIY
+905 
-918 EIDLDRYNKTGE
+918 
-930 TVKTGRL
+930 
-937 IPATQSNVN
+937 
-946 KHRII
+946 
-951 QEGKTALPK
+951 
-960 VYMGWTNNF
+960 
-969 KYKAFDLSFMF
+969 
-980 YLSLGSY
+980 
-987 TFNYHRYTKSFV
+987 
-999 GDGRNNVTADIYEN
+999 
-1013 SWKKPGDIAEY
+1013 
-1024 PQLRWQDKYNYDDNG
+1024 
-1039 NDKQNVTYI
+1039 
-1048 KHDAGHTKYLEK
+1048 
-1060 SAYLRLRNLTL
+1060 
-1071 GYTLPQRIC
+1071 
-1080 SKINIDALR
+1080 
-1089 VYVSAVNLFTI
+1089 
-1100 TSFNGY
+1100 
-1106 DPEVRVKNQT
+1106 
-1116 GANAQGAVFSG
+1116 
-1127 SEMPQTRIFSAGI
+1127 
-1140 NFKF
+1140 